1 MNTTRTFLEYVAE
14 DMLDKWGTDM
24 SRIVVVFPNKRA
36 ALFMNE
42 YLARMAGKPMW
53 SPAYTTISELFG
65 KHSDYAVGDSIKLVC
80 DLHKSFVKCTG
91 IDETLDHFYGWGQL
105 LLTDFDDID
114 KNMADA
120 DKIFCNLKDIHELDD
135 LSYLTEEQRD
145 LLKRFF
151 ANFSHDQETELKKRF
166 LSLWSHFGDIYH
178 DYNERLRSQGIGY
191 EGAIYR
197 DVATRKD
204 IEFEYDTYIFVG
216 FNLLQKVEQKLF
228 ANLKKAGKAHFYWD
242 FDTYY
247 MPHSNS
253 VHSNEAGK
261 YIAMYLEDFPNEL
274 DIRSADIYQ
283 NMRRPKN
290 ISFVMASTENIQAR
304 YASQWL
310 REDGRC
316 QAGRETA
323 VVMCDEAILPPIIQS
338 LPPEADKV
346 NITSGF
352 PLGMTPI
359 ASFVS
364 LLFDTY
370 TSGITGKG
378 TSYRAQYASKLLT
391 HAYTRYISEKAN
403 DVYATIKEQHL
414 VYPNQAILT
423 MNGEDQGL
431 ALLFKTIDPGN
442 IQLLHHV
449 ATIIKLIGV
458 NAKDT
463 EDAFLQESVFRMY
476 TIINRLEQLA
486 ANGDLNVDINTLR
499 RLIKQLISSATIPF
513 HGEPVVGIQIMG
525 VLETRNLD
533 FKHLLLLSC
542 NEGNMPKGV
551 NDSSFI
557 PYAIRKAHGLTTIDN
572 KVAIYS
578 YYFHRLLQRAED
590 ITIVYNN
597 TTDNGHTGEMSRFML
612 QMLVDGQQQ
621 IKHYNLLADNSP
633 IAHKPKS
640 INKEGSIKE
649 KLDSM
654 KSLSP
659 SAINR
664 YIKCQ
669 LLFFYQHVAN
679 IKEPDCEDDVVDNR
693 MFGNIF
699 HKAAQL
705 IYNDIISHNNGRIEK
720 ASIQKYLGTKGL
732 LENVVDRAFNEELF
746 KVKDTMRSPYYNG
759 LHLINRKVLIEYLRQ
774 LLHGDQRIAP
784 FDILALED
792 AVYTQI
798 AFETADNNVRKIR
811 IGGIID
817 RLDRVTDPHTGMST
831 IRVVDYKTG
840 VQATR
845 KIKEIEEIFSDANI
859 SQKHSD
865 YYLQAL
871 LYSLIVDNSTKYNR
885 QKGCVSPALL
895 FIKQAS
901 KEDYN
906 PVLEIDSKKIDN
918 VREYKEE
925 FEKCLKEVLQEIFNT
940 TLPFTPTSDN
950 TRCEK
955 CTYRRICR
963 VNSVES

>member
-14 DMLDKWGTDM
+14 DMLAKWGTDM

-42 YLARMAGKPMW
+42 YMARMAGKPMW

-65 KHSDYAVGDSIKLVC
+65 KHSEYVVGDSIKLVC

-135 LSYLTEEQRD
+135 LSYLTDEQRE

-178 DYNERLRSQGIGY
+178 DYNQRLRNQGIGY

-197 DVATRKD
+197 EVATRKD

-216 FNLLQKVEQKLF
+216 FNLLQKVEQELF

-247 MPHSNS
+247 MPRNNS
-253 VHSNEAGK
+253 AYTNAAGK

-274 DIRSADIYQ
+274 DVCSADIYQ
-283 NMRRPKN
+283 NMQRPKDV
-290 ISFVMASTENIQAR
+290 SFVMASTENIQAR

-310 REDGRC
+310 REEGRC
-316 QAGRETA
+316 LAGRKTA
-323 VVMCDEAILPPIIQS
+323 VVMCDEAILAPIIQS

-364 LLFDTY
+364 LLLDTY
-370 TSGITGKG
+370 TSGIAGKG
-378 TSYRAQYASKLLT
+378 TCYRAQYASKLLR
-391 HAYTRYISEKAN
+391 HAYTRYISDKAN

-414 VYPNQAILT
+414 VYPDQATLT

-431 ALLFKTIDPGN
+431 ALLFKTINIGN
-442 IQLLHHV
+442 VHLLHHV
-449 ATIIKLIGV
+449 ETIIKLIGV

-486 ANGDLNVDINTLR
+486 ANGDMDVDINTLR
-499 RLIKQLISSATIPF
+499 RLIKQLIAAATIPF

-557 PYAIRKAHGLTTIDN
+557 PYAIRKDHGLTTIDN

-612 QMLVDGQQQ
+612 QMMVDGQQK

-640 INKEGSIKE
+640 VSKAGSIKE
-649 KLDSM
+649 KLDGM

-664 YIKCQ
+664 YIKCP
-669 LLFFYQHVAN
+669 LMFFYQYVAS

-699 HKAAQL
+699 HKSAQL
-705 IYNDIISHNNGRIEK
+705 IYDDIRSHNNGRIEK
-720 ASIQKYLGTKGL
+720 ASIQKYLNTKGL
-732 LENVVDRAFNEELF
+732 LESIVDRAFNEELF
-746 KVKDTMRSPYYNG
+746 KVKNSMRSPYYNG

-774 LLHGDQRIAP
+774 LLHSDQRTAP
-784 FDILALED
+784 FEMLALED

-798 AFETADNNVRKIR
+798 AFETEDNNVRKIR

-817 RLDRVTDPHTGMST
+817 RLDRVTDARTGVST

-840 VQATR
+840 IQATR
-845 KIKEIEEIFSDANI
+845 KIKEIEEIFSDMNI

-865 YYLQAL
+865 YYLQAI
-871 LYSLIVDNSTKYNR
+871 LYSLIVDNSTKYNK
-885 QKGCVSPALL
+885 QKDCVSPALL
-895 FIKQAS
+895 FVKQAS
-901 KEDYN
+901 KENYD
-906 PVLEIDSKKIDN
+906 PVLEIDSQKIAN
-918 VREYKEE
+918 VREYKVE
-925 FEKCLKEVLQEIFNT
+925 FEQHLKEVLHDIFNT
-940 TLPFTPTSDN
+940 NLPFTPTTDN
-950 TRCEK
+950 TRCDK
-955 CTYRRICR
+955 CAYRRICK
-963 VNSVES
+963 V

>member
-1 MNTTRTFLEYVAE
+1 
-14 DMLDKWGTDM
+14 MLAKWGTDM

-42 YLARMAGKPMW
+42 YMARMAGKPMW

-65 KHSDYAVGDSIKLVC
+65 KHSEYVVGDSIKLVC

-135 LSYLTEEQRD
+135 LSYLTDEQRE

-178 DYNERLRSQGIGY
+178 DYNQRLRNQSIGY

-197 DVATRKD
+197 EVATRKD

-216 FNLLQKVEQKLF
+216 FNLLQKVEQELF

-247 MPHSNS
+247 MPRNNS
-253 VHSNEAGK
+253 AYTNAAGK

-274 DIRSADIYQ
+274 DVCSADIYQ
-283 NMRRPKN
+283 NMRRPKDV
-290 ISFVMASTENIQAR
+290 SFVMASTENIQAR

-310 REDGRC
+310 REEGRC
-316 QAGRETA
+316 LAGRKTA
-323 VVMCDEAILPPIIQS
+323 VVMCDEAILAPIIQS

-364 LLFDTY
+364 LLLDTY
-370 TSGITGKG
+370 TSGIAGKG
-378 TSYRAQYASKLLT
+378 TCYRAQYASKLLR
-391 HAYTRYISEKAN
+391 HAYTRYISDKAN

-414 VYPNQAILT
+414 VYPDQATLT

-431 ALLFKTIDPGN
+431 ALLFKTINIGN
-442 IQLLHHV
+442 VHLLHHV
-449 ATIIKLIGV
+449 ETIIKLIGV

-486 ANGDLNVDINTLR
+486 ANGDMDVDINTLR
-499 RLIKQLISSATIPF
+499 RLIKQLIAAATIPF

-612 QMLVDGQQQ
+612 QMMVDGQQK

-640 INKEGSIKE
+640 VSKAGSIKE
-649 KLDSM
+649 KLDGM

-659 SAINR
+659 SAINK
-664 YIKCQ
+664 YIKCP
-669 LLFFYQHVAN
+669 LMFFYQYVAS

-699 HKAAQL
+699 HKSAQL
-705 IYNDIISHNNGRIEK
+705 IYDDIMSHNNGRIEK
-720 ASIQKYLGTKGL
+720 SSIQKYLNTKGL
-732 LENVVDRAFNEELF
+732 LESIVDRAFNEELF
-746 KVKDTMRSPYYNG
+746 KVKNSMRSPYYNG

-774 LLHGDQRIAP
+774 LLHSDQRTAP
-784 FDILALED
+784 FEMLALED

-798 AFETADNNVRKIR
+798 AFETEDNNVRKIR

-817 RLDRVTDPHTGMST
+817 RLDRVTDARTGVST

-840 VQATR
+840 FQATR
-845 KIKEIEEIFSDANI
+845 KIKEIEEIFSDMNI

-865 YYLQAL
+865 YYLQAI
-871 LYSLIVDNSTKYNR
+871 LYSLIVDNSTKYNK
-885 QKGCVSPALL
+885 QKDCVSPALL
-895 FIKQAS
+895 FVKQAS
-901 KEDYN
+901 KENYD
-906 PVLEIDSKKIDN
+906 PVLEIDSQKIAN
-918 VREYKEE
+918 VREYKVE
-925 FEKCLKEVLQEIFNT
+925 FEQHLKEVLHDIFNT
-940 TLPFTPTSDN
+940 NLPFTPTTDN
-950 TRCEK
+950 TRCDK
-955 CTYRRICR
+955 CAYRRICK
-963 VNSVES
+963 V

>member
-1 MNTTRTFLEYVAE
+1 
-14 DMLDKWGTDM
+14 MLAKWGTDM

-42 YLARMAGKPMW
+42 YMARMAGKPMW

-65 KHSDYAVGDSIKLVC
+65 KHSEYVVGDSIKLVC

-135 LSYLTEEQRD
+135 LSYLTDEQRE

-178 DYNERLRSQGIGY
+178 DYNQRLRNQGIGY

-197 DVATRKD
+197 EVATRKD
-204 IEFEYDTYIFVG
+204 VEFEYDTYIFVG
-216 FNLLQKVEQKLF
+216 FNLLQKVEQELF

-247 MPHSNS
+247 MPRNNS
-253 VHSNEAGK
+253 AYTNAAGK

-274 DIRSADIYQ
+274 DVCSADIYQ
-283 NMRRPKN
+283 NMRRPKDV
-290 ISFVMASTENIQAR
+290 SFVMASTENIQAR

-310 REDGRC
+310 REEGRC
-316 QAGRETA
+316 LAGRKTA
-323 VVMCDEAILPPIIQS
+323 VVMCDEAILAPIIQS

-364 LLFDTY
+364 LLLDTY
-370 TSGITGKG
+370 TSGIAGKG
-378 TSYRAQYASKLLT
+378 TCYRAQYASKLLR
-391 HAYTRYISEKAN
+391 HAYTRYISDKAN

-414 VYPNQAILT
+414 VYPDQATLT

-431 ALLFKTIDPGN
+431 ALLFKTINIGN
-442 IQLLHHV
+442 VHLLHHV
-449 ATIIKLIGV
+449 ETIIKLIGV

-486 ANGDLNVDINTLR
+486 ANGDMDVDINTLR
-499 RLIKQLISSATIPF
+499 RLIKQLIAAATIPF

-612 QMLVDGQQQ
+612 QMMVDGQQK

-640 INKEGSIKE
+640 VSKAGSIKE
-649 KLDSM
+649 KLDGM

-664 YIKCQ
+664 YIKCP
-669 LLFFYQHVAN
+669 LMFFYQYVAS

-699 HKAAQL
+699 HKSAQL
-705 IYNDIISHNNGRIEK
+705 IYDDIMSHNNGRIEK
-720 ASIQKYLGTKGL
+720 SSIQKYLNTKGL
-732 LENVVDRAFNEELF
+732 LESIVDRAFNEELF
-746 KVKDTMRSPYYNG
+746 KVKNSMRSPYYNG

-774 LLHGDQRIAP
+774 LLHSDQRTAP
-784 FDILALED
+784 FEMLALED

-798 AFETADNNVRKIR
+798 AFETEDNNVRKIR

-817 RLDRVTDPHTGMST
+817 RLDRVTDARTGVST

-840 VQATR
+840 IQATR
-845 KIKEIEEIFSDANI
+845 KIKEIEEIFSDMNI

-865 YYLQAL
+865 YYLQAI
-871 LYSLIVDNSTKYNR
+871 LYSLIVDNSTKYNK
-885 QKGCVSPALL
+885 QKDCVSPALL
-895 FIKQAS
+895 FVKQAS
-901 KEDYN
+901 KENYD
-906 PVLEIDSKKIDN
+906 PVLEIDSQKIAN
-918 VREYKEE
+918 VREYKVE
-925 FEKCLKEVLQEIFNT
+925 FEQHLKEVLHDIFNT
-940 TLPFTPTSDN
+940 NLPFTPTTDN
-950 TRCEK
+950 TRCDK
-955 CTYRRICR
+955 CAYRRICK
-963 VNSVES
+963 V

>member
-1 MNTTRTFLEYVAE
+1 MRTTRTFLEHVAE
-14 DMLDKWGTDM
+14 DMISKWGTDM

-36 ALFMNE
+36 ALFLNE
-42 YLARMAGKPMW
+42 YLARIAGKPMW

-65 KHSDYAVGDSIKLVC
+65 KHSEFAVGDSIKLVC

-135 LSYLTEEQRD
+135 LSYLTEEQREM
-145 LLKRFF
+145 LKRFF
-151 ANFSHDQETELKKRF
+151 ANFSDDHETELKKRF

-178 DYNERLRSQGIGY
+178 DYNKRLRNQGVGY

-197 DVATRKD
+197 DVVTKQD
-204 IEFEYDTYIFVG
+204 IEFEYDTYIFIG
-216 FNLLQKVEQKLF
+216 FNLLQKVEQELF

-247 MPHSNS
+247 MPRNNS
-253 VHSNEAGK
+253 AYTNAAGK

-274 DIRSADIYQ
+274 DVCSADIYQ
-283 NMRRPKN
+283 NMRRPKDV
-290 ISFVMASTENIQAR
+290 SFVMASTENIQAR

-310 REDGRC
+310 REEGRC
-316 QAGRETA
+316 LAGRKTA
-323 VVMCDEAILPPIIQS
+323 VVMCDEAILAPIIQS

-364 LLFDTY
+364 LLLDTY
-370 TSGITGKG
+370 TSGIAGKG
-378 TSYRAQYASKLLT
+378 TCYRAQYASKLLR
-391 HAYTRYISEKAN
+391 HAYTRYISDKAN

-414 VYPNQAILT
+414 VYPDQATLT

-431 ALLFKTIDPGN
+431 ALLFKTINIGN
-442 IQLLHHV
+442 VHLLHHV
-449 ATIIKLIGV
+449 ETIIKLIGV

-486 ANGDLNVDINTLR
+486 ANGDMDVDINTLR
-499 RLIKQLISSATIPF
+499 RLIKQLIAAATIPF

-612 QMLVDGQQQ
+612 QMMVDGQQK

-640 INKEGSIKE
+640 VSKTGSIKE
-649 KLDSM
+649 KLDGM

-664 YIKCQ
+664 YIKCP
-669 LLFFYQHVAN
+669 LMFFYQYVAS

-699 HKAAQL
+699 HKSAQL
-705 IYNDIISHNNGRIEK
+705 IYDDIMSHNNGRIEK
-720 ASIQKYLGTKGL
+720 ASIQKYLNTKGL
-732 LENVVDRAFNEELF
+732 LESIVDRAFNEELF
-746 KVKDTMRSPYYNG
+746 KVKNSMRSPYYNG

-774 LLHGDQRIAP
+774 LLHSDQRTAP
-784 FDILALED
+784 FEMLALED

-798 AFETADNNVRKIR
+798 AFETEDNNVRKIR

-817 RLDRVTDPHTGMST
+817 RLDRVTDARTGVST

-840 VQATR
+840 IQATR
-845 KIKEIEEIFSDANI
+845 KIKEIEEIFSDMNI

-865 YYLQAL
+865 YYLQAI
-871 LYSLIVDNSTKYNR
+871 LYSLIVDNSTKYNK
-885 QKGCVSPALL
+885 QKDCVSPALL
-895 FIKQAS
+895 FVKQAS
-901 KEDYN
+901 KENYD
-906 PVLEIDSKKIDN
+906 PVLEIDSQKIAN
-918 VREYKEE
+918 VREYKVE
-925 FEKCLKEVLQEIFNT
+925 FEQHLKEVLHDIFNT
-940 TLPFTPTSDN
+940 NLPFTPTTDN
-950 TRCEK
+950 TRCDK
-955 CTYRRICR
+955 CAYRRICK
-963 VNSVES
+963 V

>member
-1 MNTTRTFLEYVAE
+1 
-14 DMLDKWGTDM
+14 MLAKWGTDM

-42 YLARMAGKPMW
+42 YMARMAGKPMW

-65 KHSDYAVGDSIKLVC
+65 KHSEYVVGDSIKLVC

-120 DKIFCNLKDIHELDD
+120 DKIFCNLKDIHDLDD
-135 LSYLTEEQRD
+135 LSYLTDEQRE

-178 DYNERLRSQGIGY
+178 DYNQRLRNQGIGY

-197 DVATRKD
+197 EVATRKD
-204 IEFEYDTYIFVG
+204 IELEYDTYIFVG
-216 FNLLQKVEQKLF
+216 FNLLQKVEQELF

-247 MPHSNS
+247 MPRNNS
-253 VHSNEAGK
+253 AYTNAAGK

-274 DIRSADIYQ
+274 DVCSADIYQ
-283 NMRRPKN
+283 NMRRPKDV
-290 ISFVMASTENIQAR
+290 SFVMASTENIQAR

-310 REDGRC
+310 REEGRC
-316 QAGRETA
+316 LAGRKTA
-323 VVMCDEAILPPIIQS
+323 VVMCDEAILAPIIQS

-364 LLFDTY
+364 LLLDTY
-370 TSGITGKG
+370 TSGIAGKG
-378 TSYRAQYASKLLT
+378 TCYRAQYASKLLR
-391 HAYTRYISEKAN
+391 HAYTRYISDKAN

-414 VYPNQAILT
+414 VYPDQATLT

-431 ALLFKTIDPGN
+431 ALLFKTINIGN
-442 IQLLHHV
+442 VHLLHHV
-449 ATIIKLIGV
+449 ETIIKLIGV

-486 ANGDLNVDINTLR
+486 ANGDMDVDINTLR
-499 RLIKQLISSATIPF
+499 RLIKQLIAAATIPF

-612 QMLVDGQQQ
+612 QMMVDGQQK

-640 INKEGSIKE
+640 VSKAGSIKE
-649 KLDSM
+649 KLDGM

-664 YIKCQ
+664 YIKCP
-669 LLFFYQHVAN
+669 LMFFYQYVAS

-699 HKAAQL
+699 HKSAQL
-705 IYNDIISHNNGRIEK
+705 IYDDIMSHNNGRIEK
-720 ASIQKYLGTKGL
+720 ASIQKYLNTKGL
-732 LENVVDRAFNEELF
+732 LESIVDRAFNEELF
-746 KVKDTMRSPYYNG
+746 KVKNSMRSPYYNG

-774 LLHGDQRIAP
+774 LLHSDQRTAP
-784 FDILALED
+784 FEMLALED

-798 AFETADNNVRKIR
+798 AFETEDNNVRKIR

-817 RLDRVTDPHTGMST
+817 RLDRVTDARTGVST

-840 VQATR
+840 IQATR
-845 KIKEIEEIFSDANI
+845 KIKEIEEIFSDMNI

-865 YYLQAL
+865 YYLQAI
-871 LYSLIVDNSTKYNR
+871 LYSLIVDNSTKYNK
-885 QKGCVSPALL
+885 QKDCVSPALL
-895 FIKQAS
+895 FVKQAS
-901 KEDYN
+901 KENYD
-906 PVLEIDSKKIDN
+906 PVLEIDSQKIAN
-918 VREYKEE
+918 VREYKVE
-925 FEKCLKEVLQEIFNT
+925 FEQHLKEVLHDIFNT
-940 TLPFTPTSDN
+940 NLPFTPTTDN
-950 TRCEK
+950 TRCDK
-955 CTYRRICR
+955 CAYRRICK
-963 VNSVES
+963 V

>member
-14 DMLDKWGTDM
+14 DMLAKWGTDM

-42 YLARMAGKPMW
+42 YMARMAGKPMW

-65 KHSDYAVGDSIKLVC
+65 KHSEYVVGDSIKLVC

-135 LSYLTEEQRD
+135 LSYLTDEQRE

-178 DYNERLRSQGIGY
+178 DYNQRLRNQGIGY

-197 DVATRKD
+197 EVATRKD

-216 FNLLQKVEQKLF
+216 FNLLQKVEQELF

-247 MPHSNS
+247 MPRNNS
-253 VHSNEAGK
+253 AYTNAAGK

-274 DIRSADIYQ
+274 DVCSADIYQ
-283 NMRRPKN
+283 NMRRPKDV
-290 ISFVMASTENIQAR
+290 SFVMASTENIQAR

-310 REDGRC
+310 REEGRC
-316 QAGRETA
+316 LAGRKTA
-323 VVMCDEAILPPIIQS
+323 VVMCDEAILAPILQS

-364 LLFDTY
+364 LLLDTY
-370 TSGITGKG
+370 TSGIAGKG
-378 TSYRAQYASKLLT
+378 TCYRAQYASKLLR
-391 HAYTRYISEKAN
+391 HAYTRYISDKAN

-414 VYPNQAILT
+414 VYPDHATLT

-431 ALLFKTIDPGN
+431 ALLFKTINIGN
-442 IQLLHHV
+442 VHLLHHV
-449 ATIIKLIGV
+449 ETIIKLIGV

-486 ANGDLNVDINTLR
+486 ANGDMDVDINTLR
-499 RLIKQLISSATIPF
+499 RLIKQLIAAATIPF

-612 QMLVDGQQQ
+612 QMMVDGQQK

-640 INKEGSIKE
+640 VSKAGSIKE
-649 KLDSM
+649 KLDGM

-664 YIKCQ
+664 YIKCP
-669 LLFFYQHVAN
+669 LMFFYQYVAS

-699 HKAAQL
+699 HKSAQL
-705 IYNDIISHNNGRIEK
+705 IYDDIMSHNNGRIEK
-720 ASIQKYLGTKGL
+720 ASIQKYLNTKGL
-732 LENVVDRAFNEELF
+732 LESIVDRAFNEELF
-746 KVKDTMRSPYYNG
+746 KVKNSMRSPYYNG

-774 LLHGDQRIAP
+774 LLHSDQRTAP
-784 FDILALED
+784 FEMLALED

-798 AFETADNNVRKIR
+798 AFETEDNNVRKIR

-817 RLDRVTDPHTGMST
+817 RLDRVTDARTGVST

-840 VQATR
+840 IQATR
-845 KIKEIEEIFSDANI
+845 KIKEIEEIFSDMNI

-865 YYLQAL
+865 YYLQAI
-871 LYSLIVDNSTKYNR
+871 LYSLIVDNSTKYNK
-885 QKGCVSPALL
+885 QKDCVSPALL
-895 FIKQAS
+895 FVKQAS
-901 KEDYN
+901 KENYD
-906 PVLEIDSKKIDN
+906 PVLEIDSQKIAN
-918 VREYKEE
+918 VREYKVE
-925 FEKCLKEVLQEIFNT
+925 FEQHLKEVLHDIFNT
-940 TLPFTPTSDN
+940 NLPFTPTTDN
-950 TRCEK
+950 TRCDK
-955 CTYRRICR
+955 CAYRRICK
-963 VNSVES
+963 V

>member
-14 DMLDKWGTDM
+14 DMLAKWGTDM

-42 YLARMAGKPMW
+42 YMARMAGKPMW

-65 KHSDYAVGDSIKLVC
+65 KHSEYVVGDSIKLVC

-135 LSYLTEEQRD
+135 LSYLTDEQRE

-178 DYNERLRSQGIGY
+178 DYNQRLRNQGIGY

-197 DVATRKD
+197 EVATRKD

-216 FNLLQKVEQKLF
+216 FNLLQKVEQELF

-247 MPHSNS
+247 MPRNNS
-253 VHSNEAGK
+253 AYTNAAGK

-274 DIRSADIYQ
+274 DVCSADIYQ
-283 NMRRPKN
+283 NMRRPKDV
-290 ISFVMASTENIQAR
+290 SFVMASTENIQAR

-310 REDGRC
+310 REEGRC
-316 QAGRETA
+316 LAGRKTA
-323 VVMCDEAILPPIIQS
+323 VVMCDEAILAPIIQS

-364 LLFDTY
+364 LLLDTY
-370 TSGITGKG
+370 TSGIAGKG
-378 TSYRAQYASKLLT
+378 TCYRAQYASKLLR
-391 HAYTRYISEKAN
+391 HAYTRYISDKAN

-414 VYPNQAILT
+414 VYPDHATLT

-431 ALLFKTIDPGN
+431 ALLFKTINIGN
-442 IQLLHHV
+442 VHLLHHV
-449 ATIIKLIGV
+449 ETIIKLIGV

-486 ANGDLNVDINTLR
+486 ANGDMDVDINTLR
-499 RLIKQLISSATIPF
+499 RLIKQLIAAATIPF

-612 QMLVDGQQQ
+612 QMIVDGQQK

-640 INKEGSIKE
+640 VSKAGSIKE
-649 KLDSM
+649 KLDGM

-664 YIKCQ
+664 YIKCP
-669 LLFFYQHVAN
+669 LMFFYQYVAS

-699 HKAAQL
+699 HKSAQL
-705 IYNDIISHNNGRIEK
+705 IYDEIMSHNNGRIEK
-720 ASIQKYLGTKGL
+720 ASIQKYLNTKGL
-732 LENVVDRAFNEELF
+732 LESIVDRAFNEELF
-746 KVKDTMRSPYYNG
+746 KVKNSMRSPYYNG

-774 LLHGDQRIAP
+774 LLHSDQRTAP
-784 FDILALED
+784 FEMLALED

-798 AFETADNNVRKIR
+798 AFETEDNNVRKIR

-817 RLDRVTDPHTGMST
+817 RLDRVTDARTGVST

-840 VQATR
+840 IQATR
-845 KIKEIEEIFSDANI
+845 KIKEIEEIFSDMNI

-865 YYLQAL
+865 YYLQAI
-871 LYSLIVDNSTKYNR
+871 LYSLIVDNSTKYNK
-885 QKGCVSPALL
+885 QKDCVSPALL
-895 FIKQAS
+895 FVKQAS
-901 KEDYN
+901 KENYD
-906 PVLEIDSKKIDN
+906 PVLEIDSQKIAN
-918 VREYKEE
+918 VREYKVE
-925 FEKCLKEVLQEIFNT
+925 FEQHLKEVLHDIFNT
-940 TLPFTPTSDN
+940 NLPFTPTTDN
-950 TRCEK
+950 TRCDK
-955 CTYRRICR
+955 CAYRRICK
-963 VNSVES
+963 V

>member
-1 MNTTRTFLEYVAE
+1 
-14 DMLDKWGTDM
+14 MLAKWGTDM

-42 YLARMAGKPMW
+42 YMARMAGKPMW

-65 KHSDYAVGDSIKLVC
+65 KHSEYVVGDSIKLVC

-135 LSYLTEEQRD
+135 LSYLTDEQRE

-178 DYNERLRSQGIGY
+178 DYNQRLRNQGIGY

-197 DVATRKD
+197 EVATRKD

-216 FNLLQKVEQKLF
+216 FNLLQKVEQELF

-247 MPHSNS
+247 MPRNNS
-253 VHSNEAGK
+253 AYTNAAGK

-274 DIRSADIYQ
+274 DVCSADIYQ
-283 NMRRPKN
+283 NMRRPKDV
-290 ISFVMASTENIQAR
+290 SFVMASTENIQAR

-310 REDGRC
+310 REEGRC
-316 QAGRETA
+316 LAGRKTA
-323 VVMCDEAILPPIIQS
+323 VVMCDEAILAPIIQS

-364 LLFDTY
+364 LLLDTY
-370 TSGITGKG
+370 TSGIAGKG
-378 TSYRAQYASKLLT
+378 TCYRAQYASKLLR
-391 HAYTRYISEKAN
+391 HAYTRYISDKAN

-414 VYPNQAILT
+414 VYPDHATLT

-431 ALLFKTIDPGN
+431 ALLFKTINIGN
-442 IQLLHHV
+442 VHLLHHV
-449 ATIIKLIGV
+449 ETIIKLIGV

-486 ANGDLNVDINTLR
+486 ANGDMDVDINTLR
-499 RLIKQLISSATIPF
+499 RLIKQLIAAATIPF

-612 QMLVDGQQQ
+612 QMMVDGQQK

-640 INKEGSIKE
+640 VSKTGSIKE
-649 KLDSM
+649 KLDGM

-664 YIKCQ
+664 YIKCP
-669 LLFFYQHVAN
+669 LMLFYQYVAS

-699 HKAAQL
+699 HKSAQL
-705 IYNDIISHNNGRIEK
+705 IYDDIMSHNNGRIEK
-720 ASIQKYLGTKGL
+720 ASIQKYLNTKGL
-732 LENVVDRAFNEELF
+732 LESIVDRAFNEELF
-746 KVKDTMRSPYYNG
+746 KVKNSMRSPYYNG

-774 LLHGDQRIAP
+774 LLHSDQRTAP
-784 FDILALED
+784 FDMLALED

-798 AFETADNNVRKIR
+798 AFETEDNNVRKIR

-817 RLDRVTDPHTGMST
+817 RLDRVTDARTGVST

-840 VQATR
+840 IQATR
-845 KIKEIEEIFSDANI
+845 KIKEIEEIFSDMNI

-865 YYLQAL
+865 YYLQAI
-871 LYSLIVDNSTKYNR
+871 LYSLIVDNSTKYNK
-885 QKGCVSPALL
+885 QKDCVSPALL
-895 FIKQAS
+895 FVKQAS
-901 KEDYN
+901 KENYD
-906 PVLEIDSKKIDN
+906 PVLEIDSQKIAN
-918 VREYKEE
+918 VREYKVE
-925 FEKCLKEVLQEIFNT
+925 FEQHLKEVLHDIFNT
-940 TLPFTPTSDN
+940 NLPFTPTTDN
-950 TRCEK
+950 TRCDK
-955 CTYRRICR
+955 CAYRRICK
-963 VNSVES
+963 V

>member
-14 DMLDKWGTDM
+14 DMLAKWGTDM

-42 YLARMAGKPMW
+42 YMARMAGKPMW

-65 KHSDYAVGDSIKLVC
+65 KHSEYVVGDSIKLVC

-135 LSYLTEEQRD
+135 LSYLTDEQRE

-178 DYNERLRSQGIGY
+178 DYNQRLRNQGIGY

-197 DVATRKD
+197 EVATRKD

-216 FNLLQKVEQKLF
+216 FNLLQKVEQELF

-247 MPHSNS
+247 MPRNNS
-253 VHSNEAGK
+253 AYTNAAGK

-274 DIRSADIYQ
+274 DVCSADIYQ
-283 NMRRPKN
+283 NMRRPKDV
-290 ISFVMASTENIQAR
+290 SFVMASTENIQAR

-310 REDGRC
+310 REEGRC
-316 QAGRETA
+316 LAGRKTA
-323 VVMCDEAILPPIIQS
+323 VVMCDEAILAPIIQS

-364 LLFDTY
+364 LLLDTY
-370 TSGITGKG
+370 TSGIAGKG
-378 TSYRAQYASKLLT
+378 TCYRAQYASKLLR
-391 HAYTRYISEKAN
+391 HAYTRYISDKAN

-414 VYPNQAILT
+414 VYPDQATLT

-431 ALLFKTIDPGN
+431 ALLFKTINIGN
-442 IQLLHHV
+442 VHLLHHV
-449 ATIIKLIGV
+449 ETIIKLIGV

-486 ANGDLNVDINTLR
+486 ANGDMDVDINTLR
-499 RLIKQLISSATIPF
+499 RLIKQLIAAATIPF

-612 QMLVDGQQQ
+612 QMMVDGQQK

-640 INKEGSIKE
+640 VSKTGSIKE
-649 KLDSM
+649 KLDGM

-664 YIKCQ
+664 YIKCP
-669 LLFFYQHVAN
+669 LMFFYQYVAS

-699 HKAAQL
+699 HKSAQL
-705 IYNDIISHNNGRIEK
+705 IYDDIMSHNNGRIEK
-720 ASIQKYLGTKGL
+720 ASIQKYLNTKGL
-732 LENVVDRAFNEELF
+732 LESIVDRAFNEELF
-746 KVKDTMRSPYYNG
+746 KVKNSMRSPYYNG

-774 LLHGDQRIAP
+774 LLHSDQRTAP
-784 FDILALED
+784 FEMLALED

-798 AFETADNNVRKIR
+798 AFETEDNNVRKIR

-817 RLDRVTDPHTGMST
+817 RLDRVTDVRTGVST

-840 VQATR
+840 IQATR
-845 KIKEIEEIFSDANI
+845 KIKEIEEIFSDMNI

-865 YYLQAL
+865 YYLQAI
-871 LYSLIVDNSTKYNR
+871 LYSLIVDNSTKYNK
-885 QKGCVSPALL
+885 QKDCVSPALL
-895 FIKQAS
+895 FVKQAS
-901 KEDYN
+901 KENYD
-906 PVLEIDSKKIDN
+906 PVLEIDSQKIAN
-918 VREYKEE
+918 VREYKVE
-925 FEKCLKEVLQEIFNT
+925 FEQHLKEVLHDIFNT
-940 TLPFTPTSDN
+940 NLPFTPTTDN
-950 TRCEK
+950 TRCDK
-955 CTYRRICR
+955 CAYRRICK
-963 VNSVES
+963 V

>member
-1 MNTTRTFLEYVAE
+1 
-14 DMLDKWGTDM
+14 MLAKWGTDM

-42 YLARMAGKPMW
+42 YMARMAGKPMW

-65 KHSDYAVGDSIKLVC
+65 KHSEYVVGDSIKLVC

-135 LSYLTEEQRD
+135 LSYLTDEQRE

-178 DYNERLRSQGIGY
+178 DYNQRLRNQGIGY

-197 DVATRKD
+197 EVATRKD

-216 FNLLQKVEQKLF
+216 FNLLQKVEQELF

-247 MPHSNS
+247 MPRNNS
-253 VHSNEAGK
+253 AYTNAAGK

-274 DIRSADIYQ
+274 DVCSADIYQ
-283 NMRRPKN
+283 NMRRPKDV
-290 ISFVMASTENIQAR
+290 SFVMASTENIQAR

-310 REDGRC
+310 REEGRC
-316 QAGRETA
+316 LAGRKTA
-323 VVMCDEAILPPIIQS
+323 VVMCDEAILAPIIQS

-364 LLFDTY
+364 LLLDTY
-370 TSGITGKG
+370 TSGIADKG
-378 TSYRAQYASKLLT
+378 TCYRAQYASKLLR
-391 HAYTRYISEKAN
+391 HAYTRYISDKAN

-414 VYPNQAILT
+414 VYPDQATLT

-431 ALLFKTIDPGN
+431 ALLFKTINIGN
-442 IQLLHHV
+442 VHLLHHV
-449 ATIIKLIGV
+449 ETIIKLIGV

-486 ANGDLNVDINTLR
+486 ANGDMDVDINTLR
-499 RLIKQLISSATIPF
+499 RLIKQLIAAATIPF

-612 QMLVDGQQQ
+612 QMMVDGQQK

-640 INKEGSIKE
+640 VSKTGSIKE
-649 KLDSM
+649 KLDGM

-664 YIKCQ
+664 YIKCP
-669 LLFFYQHVAN
+669 LMFFYQYVAS

-699 HKAAQL
+699 HKSAQL
-705 IYNDIISHNNGRIEK
+705 IYDDIMSHNNGRIEK
-720 ASIQKYLGTKGL
+720 ASIQKYLNTKGL
-732 LENVVDRAFNEELF
+732 LESIVDRAFNEELF
-746 KVKDTMRSPYYNG
+746 KVKNSMRSPYYNG

-774 LLHGDQRIAP
+774 LLHSDQRTAP
-784 FDILALED
+784 FEMLALED

-798 AFETADNNVRKIR
+798 AFETEDNNVRKIR

-817 RLDRVTDPHTGMST
+817 RLDRVTDARTGVST

-840 VQATR
+840 IQATR
-845 KIKEIEEIFSDANI
+845 KIKEIEEIFSDMNI

-865 YYLQAL
+865 YYLQAI
-871 LYSLIVDNSTKYNR
+871 LYSLIVDNSTKYNK
-885 QKGCVSPALL
+885 QKDCVSPALL
-895 FIKQAS
+895 FVKQAS
-901 KEDYN
+901 KENYD
-906 PVLEIDSKKIDN
+906 PVLEIDSQKIAN
-918 VREYKEE
+918 VREYKVE
-925 FEKCLKEVLQEIFNT
+925 FEQHLKEVLHDIFNT
-940 TLPFTPTSDN
+940 NLPFTPTTDN
-950 TRCEK
+950 TRCDK
-955 CTYRRICR
+955 CAYRRICK
-963 VNSVES
+963 V

>member
-14 DMLDKWGTDM
+14 DMLAKWGTDM

-42 YLARMAGKPMW
+42 YMARMAGKPMW

-65 KHSDYAVGDSIKLVC
+65 KHSEYVVGDSIKLVC

-135 LSYLTEEQRD
+135 LSYLTDEQRE

-178 DYNERLRSQGIGY
+178 DYNQRLRNQGIGY

-197 DVATRKD
+197 EVATRKD

-216 FNLLQKVEQKLF
+216 FNLLQKVEQELF

-247 MPHSNS
+247 MPRNNS
-253 VHSNEAGK
+253 AYTNAAGK

-274 DIRSADIYQ
+274 DVCSADIYQ
-283 NMRRPKN
+283 NMRRPKDV
-290 ISFVMASTENIQAR
+290 SFVMASTENIQAR

-310 REDGRC
+310 REEGRC
-316 QAGRETA
+316 LAGRKTA
-323 VVMCDEAILPPIIQS
+323 VVMCDEAILAPIIQS

-364 LLFDTY
+364 LLLDTY
-370 TSGITGKG
+370 TSGIAGKG
-378 TSYRAQYASKLLT
+378 TCYRAQYASKLLR
-391 HAYTRYISEKAN
+391 HAYTRYISDKAN

-414 VYPNQAILT
+414 VYPDQATLT

-431 ALLFKTIDPGN
+431 ALLFKTINIGN
-442 IQLLHHV
+442 VHLLHHV
-449 ATIIKLIGV
+449 ETIIKLIGV

-486 ANGDLNVDINTLR
+486 ANGDMDVDINTLR
-499 RLIKQLISSATIPF
+499 RLIKQLIAAATIPF

-612 QMLVDGQQQ
+612 QMMVDGQQK

-640 INKEGSIKE
+640 VSKAGSIKE
-649 KLDSM
+649 KLDGM

-664 YIKCQ
+664 YIKCP
-669 LLFFYQHVAN
+669 LMFFYQYVAS

-699 HKAAQL
+699 HKSAQL
-705 IYNDIISHNNGRIEK
+705 IYDDIMSHNNGRIEK
-720 ASIQKYLGTKGL
+720 SSIQKYLNTKGL
-732 LENVVDRAFNEELF
+732 LESIVDRAFNEELF
-746 KVKDTMRSPYYNG
+746 KVKNSMRSPYYNG

-774 LLHGDQRIAP
+774 LLHSDQRTAP
-784 FDILALED
+784 FEMLALED

-798 AFETADNNVRKIR
+798 AFETEDNNVRKIR

-817 RLDRVTDPHTGMST
+817 RLDRVTDARTGVST

-840 VQATR
+840 IQATR
-845 KIKEIEEIFSDANI
+845 KIKEIEEIFSDMNI

-865 YYLQAL
+865 YYLQAI
-871 LYSLIVDNSTKYNR
+871 LYSLIVDNSTKYNK
-885 QKGCVSPALL
+885 QKDCVSPALL
-895 FIKQAS
+895 FVKQAS
-901 KEDYN
+901 KENYD
-906 PVLEIDSKKIDN
+906 PVLEIDSQKIAN
-918 VREYKEE
+918 VREYKVE
-925 FEKCLKEVLQEIFNT
+925 FEQHLKEVLHDIFNT
-940 TLPFTPTSDN
+940 NLPFTPTTDN
-950 TRCEK
+950 TRCDK
-955 CTYRRICR
+955 CAYRRICK
-963 VNSVES
+963 V

>member
-14 DMLDKWGTDM
+14 DMLAKWGTDM

-42 YLARMAGKPMW
+42 YMARMAGKPMW

-65 KHSDYAVGDSIKLVC
+65 KHSEYVVGDSIKLVC

-135 LSYLTEEQRD
+135 LSYLTDEQRE

-178 DYNERLRSQGIGY
+178 DYNQRLRNQGIGY

-197 DVATRKD
+197 EVATRKD
-204 IEFEYDTYIFVG
+204 VEFEYDTYIFVG
-216 FNLLQKVEQKLF
+216 FNLLQKVEQELF

-247 MPHSNS
+247 MPRNNS
-253 VHSNEAGK
+253 AYTNAAGK

-274 DIRSADIYQ
+274 DVCSADIYQ
-283 NMRRPKN
+283 NMRRPKDV
-290 ISFVMASTENIQAR
+290 SFVMASTENIQAR

-310 REDGRC
+310 REEGRC
-316 QAGRETA
+316 LAGRKTA
-323 VVMCDEAILPPIIQS
+323 VVMCDEAILAPIIQS

-364 LLFDTY
+364 LLLDTY
-370 TSGITGKG
+370 TSGIAGKG
-378 TSYRAQYASKLLT
+378 TCYRAQYASKLLR
-391 HAYTRYISEKAN
+391 HAYTRYISDKAN

-414 VYPNQAILT
+414 VYPDQATLT

-431 ALLFKTIDPGN
+431 ALLFKTINIGN
-442 IQLLHHV
+442 VHLLHHV
-449 ATIIKLIGV
+449 ETIIKLIGV

-486 ANGDLNVDINTLR
+486 ANGDMDVDINTLR
-499 RLIKQLISSATIPF
+499 RLIKQLIAAATIPF

-612 QMLVDGQQQ
+612 QMMVDGQQK

-640 INKEGSIKE
+640 VSKAGSIKE
-649 KLDSM
+649 KLDGM

-664 YIKCQ
+664 YIKCP
-669 LLFFYQHVAN
+669 LMFFYQYVAS

-699 HKAAQL
+699 HKSAQL
-705 IYNDIISHNNGRIEK
+705 IYDDIMSHNNGRIEK
-720 ASIQKYLGTKGL
+720 ASIQKYLNTKGL
-732 LENVVDRAFNEELF
+732 LESIVDRAFNEELF
-746 KVKDTMRSPYYNG
+746 KVKNSMRSPYYNG

-774 LLHGDQRIAP
+774 LLHSDQRTAP
-784 FDILALED
+784 FEMLALED

-798 AFETADNNVRKIR
+798 AFETEDNNVRKIR

-817 RLDRVTDPHTGMST
+817 RLDRVTDARTGVST

-840 VQATR
+840 IQATR
-845 KIKEIEEIFSDANI
+845 KIKEIEEIFSDMNI

-865 YYLQAL
+865 YYLQAI
-871 LYSLIVDNSTKYNR
+871 LYSLIVDNSTKYNK
-885 QKGCVSPALL
+885 QKDCVSPALL
-895 FIKQAS
+895 FVKQAS
-901 KEDYN
+901 KENYD
-906 PVLEIDSKKIDN
+906 PVLEIDSQKIAN
-918 VREYKEE
+918 VREYKVE
-925 FEKCLKEVLQEIFNT
+925 FEQHLKEVLHDIFNT
-940 TLPFTPTSDN
+940 NLPFTPTTDN
-950 TRCEK
+950 TRCDK
-955 CTYRRICR
+955 CAYRRICK
-963 VNSVES
+963 V

>member
-1 MNTTRTFLEYVAE
+1 
-14 DMLDKWGTDM
+14 MLAKWGTDM

-42 YLARMAGKPMW
+42 YMARMAGKPMW

-65 KHSDYAVGDSIKLVC
+65 KHSEYVVGDSIKLVC

-135 LSYLTEEQRD
+135 LSYLTDEQRE

-178 DYNERLRSQGIGY
+178 DYNQRLRNQGIGY

-197 DVATRKD
+197 EVATRKD
-204 IEFEYDTYIFVG
+204 IELEYDTYIFVG
-216 FNLLQKVEQKLF
+216 FNLLQKVEQELF

-247 MPHSNS
+247 MPRNNS
-253 VHSNEAGK
+253 AYTNAAGK

-274 DIRSADIYQ
+274 DVCSADIYQ
-283 NMRRPKN
+283 NMRRPKDV
-290 ISFVMASTENIQAR
+290 SFVMASTENIQAR

-310 REDGRC
+310 REEGRC
-316 QAGRETA
+316 LAGRKTA
-323 VVMCDEAILPPIIQS
+323 VVMCDEAILAPIIQS

-364 LLFDTY
+364 LLLDTY
-370 TSGITGKG
+370 TSGIAGKG
-378 TSYRAQYASKLLT
+378 TCYRAQYASKLLR
-391 HAYTRYISEKAN
+391 HAYTRYISDKAN

-414 VYPNQAILT
+414 VYPDQATLT

-431 ALLFKTIDPGN
+431 ALLFKTINIGN
-442 IQLLHHV
+442 VHLLHHV
-449 ATIIKLIGV
+449 ETIIKLIGV

-486 ANGDLNVDINTLR
+486 ANGDMDVDINTLR
-499 RLIKQLISSATIPF
+499 RLIKQLIAAATIPF

-612 QMLVDGQQQ
+612 QMMVDGQQK

-640 INKEGSIKE
+640 VRKAGSIKE
-649 KLDSM
+649 KLDGM

-664 YIKCQ
+664 YIKCP
-669 LLFFYQHVAN
+669 LMFFYQYVAS

-699 HKAAQL
+699 HKSAQL
-705 IYNDIISHNNGRIEK
+705 IYDDIMSHNNGRIEK
-720 ASIQKYLGTKGL
+720 ASIQKYLNTKGL
-732 LENVVDRAFNEELF
+732 LESIVDRAFNEELF
-746 KVKDTMRSPYYNG
+746 KVKNSMRSPYYNG

-774 LLHGDQRIAP
+774 LLHSDQRTAP
-784 FDILALED
+784 FEMLALED

-798 AFETADNNVRKIR
+798 AFETEDNNVRKIR

-817 RLDRVTDPHTGMST
+817 RLDRVTDARTGVST

-840 VQATR
+840 IQATR
-845 KIKEIEEIFSDANI
+845 KIKEIEEIFSDMNI

-865 YYLQAL
+865 YYLQAI
-871 LYSLIVDNSTKYNR
+871 LYSLIVDNSTKYNK
-885 QKGCVSPALL
+885 QKDCVSPALL
-895 FIKQAS
+895 FVKQAS
-901 KEDYN
+901 KENYD
-906 PVLEIDSKKIDN
+906 PVLEIDSQKIAN
-918 VREYKEE
+918 VREYKVE
-925 FEKCLKEVLQEIFNT
+925 FEQHLKEVLHDIFNT
-940 TLPFTPTSDN
+940 NLPFTPTTDN
-950 TRCEK
+950 TRCDK
-955 CTYRRICR
+955 CAYRRICK
-963 VNSVES
+963 V

>member
-14 DMLDKWGTDM
+14 DMLAKWGTDM

-42 YLARMAGKPMW
+42 YMARMAGKPMW

-65 KHSDYAVGDSIKLVC
+65 KHSEYVVGDSIKLVC

-135 LSYLTEEQRD
+135 LSYLTDEQRE

-178 DYNERLRSQGIGY
+178 DYNQRLRNQGIGY

-197 DVATRKD
+197 EVATRKD

-216 FNLLQKVEQKLF
+216 FNLLQKVEQELF

-247 MPHSNS
+247 MPRNNS
-253 VHSNEAGK
+253 AYTNAAGK

-274 DIRSADIYQ
+274 DVCSADIYQ
-283 NMRRPKN
+283 NMRRPKDV
-290 ISFVMASTENIQAR
+290 SFVMASTENIQAR

-310 REDGRC
+310 REEGRC
-316 QAGRETA
+316 LAGRKTA
-323 VVMCDEAILPPIIQS
+323 VVMCDEAILAPIIQS

-364 LLFDTY
+364 LLLDTY
-370 TSGITGKG
+370 TSGIAGKG
-378 TSYRAQYASKLLT
+378 TCYRAQYASKLLR
-391 HAYTRYISEKAN
+391 HAYTRYISDKAN

-414 VYPNQAILT
+414 VYPDHATLT
-423 MNGEDQGL
+423 MNGEDKGL
-431 ALLFKTIDPGN
+431 ALLFKTINIGN
-442 IQLLHHV
+442 VHLLHHV
-449 ATIIKLIGV
+449 ETIIKLIGV

-486 ANGDLNVDINTLR
+486 ANGDMDVDINTLR
-499 RLIKQLISSATIPF
+499 RLIKQLIAAATIPF

-612 QMLVDGQQQ
+612 QMMVDGQQK

-640 INKEGSIKE
+640 VSKTGSIKE
-649 KLDSM
+649 KLDGM

-664 YIKCQ
+664 YIKCP
-669 LLFFYQHVAN
+669 LMFFYQYVAS

-693 MFGNIF
+693 MFGTIF
-699 HKAAQL
+699 HKSAQL
-705 IYNDIISHNNGRIEK
+705 IYDDIMSHNNGRIEK
-720 ASIQKYLGTKGL
+720 ASIQKYLNTKGL
-732 LENVVDRAFNEELF
+732 LESIVDRAFNEELF
-746 KVKDTMRSPYYNG
+746 KVKNSMRSPYYNG

-774 LLHGDQRIAP
+774 LLHSDQRTAP
-784 FDILALED
+784 FEMLALEY

-798 AFETADNNVRKIR
+798 AFETEDNNVRKIR

-817 RLDRVTDPHTGMST
+817 RLDRVTDARTGVST

-840 VQATR
+840 IQATR
-845 KIKEIEEIFSDANI
+845 KIKEIEEIFSDMNI

-865 YYLQAL
+865 YYLQAI
-871 LYSLIVDNSTKYNR
+871 LYSLIVDNSTKYNK
-885 QKGCVSPALL
+885 QKDCVSPALL
-895 FIKQAS
+895 FVKQAS
-901 KEDYN
+901 KENYD
-906 PVLEIDSKKIDN
+906 PVLEIDSQKIAN
-918 VREYKEE
+918 VREYKVE
-925 FEKCLKEVLQEIFNT
+925 FEQHLKEVLHDIFNT
-940 TLPFTPTSDN
+940 NLPFTPTTDN
-950 TRCEK
+950 TRCDK
-955 CTYRRICR
+955 CAYRRICK
-963 VNSVES
+963 V

>member
-14 DMLDKWGTDM
+14 DMLAKWGTDM

-42 YLARMAGKPMW
+42 YMARMAGKPMW

-65 KHSDYAVGDSIKLVC
+65 KHSEYVVGDSIKLVC

-135 LSYLTEEQRD
+135 LSYLTDEQRE

-178 DYNERLRSQGIGY
+178 DYNQRLRNQGIGY

-197 DVATRKD
+197 EVATRKD

-216 FNLLQKVEQKLF
+216 FNLLQKVEQELF

-247 MPHSNS
+247 MPRNNS
-253 VHSNEAGK
+253 AYTNAAGK

-274 DIRSADIYQ
+274 DVCSADIYQ
-283 NMRRPKN
+283 NMRRPKDV
-290 ISFVMASTENIQAR
+290 SFVMASTENIQAR

-310 REDGRC
+310 REEGRC
-316 QAGRETA
+316 LAGRKTA
-323 VVMCDEAILPPIIQS
+323 VVMCDEAILAPIIQS

-364 LLFDTY
+364 LLLDTY
-370 TSGITGKG
+370 TSGIAGKG
-378 TSYRAQYASKLLT
+378 TSYRAQYASKLLR
-391 HAYTRYISEKAN
+391 HAYTRYISDKAN

-414 VYPNQAILT
+414 VYPDQATLT

-431 ALLFKTIDPGN
+431 ALLFKTINIGN
-442 IQLLHHV
+442 VHLLHHV
-449 ATIIKLIGV
+449 ETIIKLIGV

-486 ANGDLNVDINTLR
+486 ANGDMDVDINTLR
-499 RLIKQLISSATIPF
+499 RLIKQLIAAATIPF

-612 QMLVDGQQQ
+612 QMMVDGQQK

-640 INKEGSIKE
+640 VSKAGSIKE
-649 KLDSM
+649 KLDGM

-664 YIKCQ
+664 YIKCP
-669 LLFFYQHVAN
+669 LMFFYQYVAS

-699 HKAAQL
+699 HKSAQL
-705 IYNDIISHNNGRIEK
+705 IYDDIMSHNNGRIEK
-720 ASIQKYLGTKGL
+720 ASIQKYLNTKGL
-732 LENVVDRAFNEELF
+732 LESIVDRAFNEELF
-746 KVKDTMRSPYYNG
+746 KVKNSMRSPYYNG

-774 LLHGDQRIAP
+774 LLHSDQRTAP
-784 FDILALED
+784 FEMLALED

-798 AFETADNNVRKIR
+798 AFETEDNNVRKIR

-817 RLDRVTDPHTGMST
+817 RLDRVTDARTGVST

-840 VQATR
+840 IQATR
-845 KIKEIEEIFSDANI
+845 KIKEIEEIFSDMNI

-865 YYLQAL
+865 YYLQAI
-871 LYSLIVDNSTKYNR
+871 LYSLIVDNSTKYNK
-885 QKGCVSPALL
+885 QKDCVSPALL
-895 FIKQAS
+895 FVKQAS
-901 KEDYN
+901 KENYD
-906 PVLEIDSKKIDN
+906 PVLEIDSQKIAN
-918 VREYKEE
+918 VREYKVE
-925 FEKCLKEVLQEIFNT
+925 FEQHLKEVLHDIFNT
-940 TLPFTPTSDN
+940 NLPFTPTTDN
-950 TRCEK
+950 TRCDK
-955 CTYRRICR
+955 CAYRRICK
-963 VNSVES
+963 V

>member
-1 MNTTRTFLEYVAE
+1 
-14 DMLDKWGTDM
+14 MLAKWGTDM

-42 YLARMAGKPMW
+42 YMARMAGKPMW

-65 KHSDYAVGDSIKLVC
+65 KHSEYVVGDSIKLVC

-135 LSYLTEEQRD
+135 LSYLTDEQRE

-178 DYNERLRSQGIGY
+178 DYNQRLRNQGIGY

-197 DVATRKD
+197 EVATRKD

-216 FNLLQKVEQKLF
+216 FNLLQKVEQELF

-247 MPHSNS
+247 MPRNNS
-253 VHSNEAGK
+253 AYTNAAGK

-274 DIRSADIYQ
+274 DVCSADIYQ
-283 NMRRPKN
+283 NMRRPKDV
-290 ISFVMASTENIQAR
+290 SFVMASTENIQAR

-310 REDGRC
+310 REEGRC
-316 QAGRETA
+316 LAGRKTA
-323 VVMCDEAILPPIIQS
+323 VVMCDEAILAPIIQS

-364 LLFDTY
+364 LLLDTY
-370 TSGITGKG
+370 TSGIAGKG
-378 TSYRAQYASKLLT
+378 TCYRAQYASKLLR
-391 HAYTRYISEKAN
+391 HAYTRYISDKAN

-414 VYPNQAILT
+414 VYPDHATLT
-423 MNGEDQGL
+423 MNGEDKGL
-431 ALLFKTIDPGN
+431 ALLFKTINIGN
-442 IQLLHHV
+442 VHLLHHV
-449 ATIIKLIGV
+449 ETIIKLIGV

-486 ANGDLNVDINTLR
+486 ANGDMDVDINTLR
-499 RLIKQLISSATIPF
+499 RLIKQLIAAATIPF

-612 QMLVDGQQQ
+612 QMMVDGQQK

-640 INKEGSIKE
+640 VSKAGSIKE
-649 KLDSM
+649 KLDGM

-664 YIKCQ
+664 YIKCP
-669 LLFFYQHVAN
+669 LMFFYQYVAS

-699 HKAAQL
+699 HKSAQL
-705 IYNDIISHNNGRIEK
+705 IYDDIMSHNNGRIEK
-720 ASIQKYLGTKGL
+720 ASIQKYLNTKGL
-732 LENVVDRAFNEELF
+732 LESIVDRAFNEELF
-746 KVKDTMRSPYYNG
+746 KVKNSMRSPYYNG

-774 LLHGDQRIAP
+774 LLHSDQRTAP
-784 FDILALED
+784 FEMLALED

-798 AFETADNNVRKIR
+798 AFETEDNNVRKIR

-817 RLDRVTDPHTGMST
+817 RLDRVTDARTGVST

-840 VQATR
+840 IQATR
-845 KIKEIEEIFSDANI
+845 KIKEIEEIFSDMNI

-865 YYLQAL
+865 YYLQAI
-871 LYSLIVDNSTKYNR
+871 LYSLIVDNSTKYNK
-885 QKGCVSPALL
+885 QKDCVSPALL
-895 FIKQAS
+895 FVKQAS
-901 KEDYN
+901 KENYD
-906 PVLEIDSKKIDN
+906 PVLEIDSQKIAN
-918 VREYKEE
+918 VREYKVE
-925 FEKCLKEVLQEIFNT
+925 FEQHLKEVLHDIFNT
-940 TLPFTPTSDN
+940 NLPFTPTTDN
-950 TRCEK
+950 TRCDK
-955 CTYRRICR
+955 CAYRRICK
-963 VNSVES
+963 V

>member
-14 DMLDKWGTDM
+14 DMLAKWGTDM

-42 YLARMAGKPMW
+42 YMARMAGKPMW

-65 KHSDYAVGDSIKLVC
+65 KHSEYVVGDSIKLVC

-135 LSYLTEEQRD
+135 LSYLTDEQRE

-178 DYNERLRSQGIGY
+178 DYNQRLRNQGIGY

-197 DVATRKD
+197 EVATRKD
-204 IEFEYDTYIFVG
+204 IELEYDTYIFVG
-216 FNLLQKVEQKLF
+216 FNLLQKVEQELF

-247 MPHSNS
+247 MPRNNS
-253 VHSNEAGK
+253 AYTNAAGK

-274 DIRSADIYQ
+274 DVCSADIYQ
-283 NMRRPKN
+283 NMRRPKDV
-290 ISFVMASTENIQAR
+290 SFVMASTENIQAR

-310 REDGRC
+310 REEGRC
-316 QAGRETA
+316 LAGRKTA
-323 VVMCDEAILPPIIQS
+323 VVMCDEAILAPIIQS

-364 LLFDTY
+364 LLLDTY
-370 TSGITGKG
+370 TSGIAGKG
-378 TSYRAQYASKLLT
+378 TCYRAQYASKLLR
-391 HAYTRYISEKAN
+391 HAYTRYISDKAN

-414 VYPNQAILT
+414 VYPDQATLT

-431 ALLFKTIDPGN
+431 ALLFKTINIGN
-442 IQLLHHV
+442 VHLLHHV
-449 ATIIKLIGV
+449 ETIIKLIGV

-486 ANGDLNVDINTLR
+486 ANGDMDVDINTLR
-499 RLIKQLISSATIPF
+499 RLIKQLIAAATIPF

-612 QMLVDGQQQ
+612 QMMVDGQQK

-633 IAHKPKS
+633 LAHKPKS
-640 INKEGSIKE
+640 VSKTGSIKE
-649 KLDSM
+649 KLDGM

-664 YIKCQ
+664 YIKCP
-669 LLFFYQHVAN
+669 LMFFYQYVAS

-699 HKAAQL
+699 HKSAQL
-705 IYNDIISHNNGRIEK
+705 IYDEIMSHNNGRIEK
-720 ASIQKYLGTKGL
+720 ASIQKYLNTKGL
-732 LENVVDRAFNEELF
+732 LESIVDRAFNEELF
-746 KVKDTMRSPYYNG
+746 KVKNSMRSPYYNG

-774 LLHGDQRIAP
+774 LLHSDQRTAP
-784 FDILALED
+784 FEMLALED

-798 AFETADNNVRKIR
+798 AFETEDNNVRKIR

-817 RLDRVTDPHTGMST
+817 RLDRVTDARTGVST

-840 VQATR
+840 IQATR
-845 KIKEIEEIFSDANI
+845 KIKEIEEIFSDMNI

-865 YYLQAL
+865 YYLQAI
-871 LYSLIVDNSTKYNR
+871 LYSLIVDNSTKYNK
-885 QKGCVSPALL
+885 QKDCVSPALL
-895 FIKQAS
+895 FVKQAS
-901 KEDYN
+901 KENYD
-906 PVLEIDSKKIDN
+906 PVLEIDSQKIAN
-918 VREYKEE
+918 VREYKVE
-925 FEKCLKEVLQEIFNT
+925 FEQHLKEVLHDIFNT
-940 TLPFTPTSDN
+940 NLPFTPTTDN
-950 TRCEK
+950 TRCDK
-955 CTYRRICR
+955 CAYRRICK
-963 VNSVES
+963 V

>member
-14 DMLDKWGTDM
+14 DMLAKWGTDM

-42 YLARMAGKPMW
+42 YMARMAGKPMW

-65 KHSDYAVGDSIKLVC
+65 KHSEYVVGDSIKLVC

-135 LSYLTEEQRD
+135 LSYLTDEQRE

-178 DYNERLRSQGIGY
+178 DYNQRLRNQGIGY

-197 DVATRKD
+197 EVATRKD

-216 FNLLQKVEQKLF
+216 FNLLQKVEQELF

-247 MPHSNS
+247 MPRNNS
-253 VHSNEAGK
+253 AYTNAAGK

-274 DIRSADIYQ
+274 DVCSADIYQ
-283 NMRRPKN
+283 NMRRPKDV
-290 ISFVMASTENIQAR
+290 SFVMASTENIQAR

-310 REDGRC
+310 REEGRC
-316 QAGRETA
+316 LAGRKTA
-323 VVMCDEAILPPIIQS
+323 VVMCDEAILAPIIQS

-364 LLFDTY
+364 LLLDTY
-370 TSGITGKG
+370 TSGIAGKG
-378 TSYRAQYASKLLT
+378 TCYRAQYASKLLR
-391 HAYTRYISEKAN
+391 HAYTRYISDKAN

-414 VYPNQAILT
+414 VYPDHATLT

-431 ALLFKTIDPGN
+431 ALLFKTINIGN
-442 IQLLHHV
+442 VHLLHHV
-449 ATIIKLIGV
+449 ETIIKLIGV

-486 ANGDLNVDINTLR
+486 ANGDMDVDINTLR
-499 RLIKQLISSATIPF
+499 RLIKQLIAAATIPF

-612 QMLVDGQQQ
+612 QMMVDGQQK

-640 INKEGSIKE
+640 VSKTGSIKE
-649 KLDSM
+649 KLDGM

-664 YIKCQ
+664 YIKCP
-669 LLFFYQHVAN
+669 LMFFYQYVAS

-699 HKAAQL
+699 HKSAQL
-705 IYNDIISHNNGRIEK
+705 IYDDIMSHNNGRIEK
-720 ASIQKYLGTKGL
+720 ASIQKYLNTKGL
-732 LENVVDRAFNEELF
+732 LESIVDRAFNEELF
-746 KVKDTMRSPYYNG
+746 KVKNSMRSPYYNG

-774 LLHGDQRIAP
+774 LLHSDQRTAP
-784 FDILALED
+784 FEMLALED

-798 AFETADNNVRKIR
+798 AFETEDNNVRKIR

-817 RLDRVTDPHTGMST
+817 RLDRVTDARTGVST

-840 VQATR
+840 FQATR
-845 KIKEIEEIFSDANI
+845 KIKEIEEIFSDMNI

-865 YYLQAL
+865 YYLQAI
-871 LYSLIVDNSTKYNR
+871 LYSLIVDNSTKYNK
-885 QKGCVSPALL
+885 QKDCVSPALL
-895 FIKQAS
+895 FVKQAS
-901 KEDYN
+901 KENYD
-906 PVLEIDSKKIDN
+906 PVLEIDSQKIAN
-918 VREYKEE
+918 VREYKVE
-925 FEKCLKEVLQEIFNT
+925 FEQHLKEVLHDIFNT
-940 TLPFTPTSDN
+940 NLPFTPTTDN
-950 TRCEK
+950 TRCDK
-955 CTYRRICR
+955 CAYRRICK
-963 VNSVES
+963 V

>member
-14 DMLDKWGTDM
+14 DMLAKWGTDM

-42 YLARMAGKPMW
+42 YMARMAGKPMW

-65 KHSDYAVGDSIKLVC
+65 KHSEYVVGDSIKLVC

-135 LSYLTEEQRD
+135 LSYLTDEQRE

-178 DYNERLRSQGIGY
+178 DYNQRLRNQGIGY

-197 DVATRKD
+197 EVATRKD
-204 IEFEYDTYIFVG
+204 IELEYDTYIFVG
-216 FNLLQKVEQKLF
+216 FNLLQKVEQELF

-247 MPHSNS
+247 MPRNNS
-253 VHSNEAGK
+253 AYTNAAGK

-274 DIRSADIYQ
+274 DVCSADIYQ
-283 NMRRPKN
+283 NMRRPKDV
-290 ISFVMASTENIQAR
+290 SFVMASTENIQAR

-310 REDGRC
+310 REEGRC
-316 QAGRETA
+316 LAGRKTA
-323 VVMCDEAILPPIIQS
+323 VVMCDEAILAPIIQS

-364 LLFDTY
+364 LLLDTY
-370 TSGITGKG
+370 TSGIAGKG
-378 TSYRAQYASKLLT
+378 TCYRAQYASKLLR
-391 HAYTRYISEKAN
+391 HAYTRYISDKAN

-414 VYPNQAILT
+414 VYPDQATLT

-431 ALLFKTIDPGN
+431 ALLFKTINIGN
-442 IQLLHHV
+442 VHLLHHV
-449 ATIIKLIGV
+449 ETIIKLIGV

-486 ANGDLNVDINTLR
+486 ANGDMDVDINTLR
-499 RLIKQLISSATIPF
+499 RLIKQLIAAATIPF

-612 QMLVDGQQQ
+612 QMMVDGQQK

-640 INKEGSIKE
+640 VSKAGSIKE
-649 KLDSM
+649 KLDGM

-664 YIKCQ
+664 YIKCP
-669 LLFFYQHVAN
+669 LMFFYQYVAS

-699 HKAAQL
+699 HKSAQL
-705 IYNDIISHNNGRIEK
+705 IYDEIMSHNNGRIEK
-720 ASIQKYLGTKGL
+720 ASIQKYLNTKGL
-732 LENVVDRAFNEELF
+732 LESIVDRAFNEELF
-746 KVKDTMRSPYYNG
+746 KVKNSMRSPYYNG

-774 LLHGDQRIAP
+774 LLHSDQRTAP
-784 FDILALED
+784 FEMLALED

-798 AFETADNNVRKIR
+798 AFETEDNNVRKIR

-817 RLDRVTDPHTGMST
+817 RLDRVTDARTGVST

-840 VQATR
+840 IQATR
-845 KIKEIEEIFSDANI
+845 KIKEIEEIFSDMNI

-865 YYLQAL
+865 YYLQAI
-871 LYSLIVDNSTKYNR
+871 LYSLIVDNSTKYNK
-885 QKGCVSPALL
+885 QKDCVSPALL
-895 FIKQAS
+895 FVKQAS
-901 KEDYN
+901 KENYD
-906 PVLEIDSKKIDN
+906 PVLEIDSQKIAN
-918 VREYKEE
+918 VREYKVE
-925 FEKCLKEVLQEIFNT
+925 FEQHLKEVLHDIFNT
-940 TLPFTPTSDN
+940 NLPFTPTTDN
-950 TRCEK
+950 TRCDK
-955 CTYRRICR
+955 CAYRRICK
-963 VNSVES
+963 V

>member
-14 DMLDKWGTDM
+14 DMLAKWGTDM

-42 YLARMAGKPMW
+42 YMARMAGKPMW

-65 KHSDYAVGDSIKLVC
+65 KHSEYVVGDSIKLVC

-120 DKIFCNLKDIHELDD
+120 DKIFCNLKDRHELDD
-135 LSYLTEEQRD
+135 LSYLTDEQRE

-178 DYNERLRSQGIGY
+178 DYNQRLRNQGIGY

-197 DVATRKD
+197 EVATRKD

-216 FNLLQKVEQKLF
+216 FNLLQKVEQELF

-247 MPHSNS
+247 MPRNNS
-253 VHSNEAGK
+253 AYTNAAGK

-274 DIRSADIYQ
+274 DVCSADIYQ
-283 NMRRPKN
+283 NMRRPKDV
-290 ISFVMASTENIQAR
+290 SFVMASTENIQAR

-310 REDGRC
+310 REEGRC
-316 QAGRETA
+316 LAGRKTA
-323 VVMCDEAILPPIIQS
+323 VVMCDEAILAPIIQS

-364 LLFDTY
+364 LLLDTY
-370 TSGITGKG
+370 TSGIAGKG
-378 TSYRAQYASKLLT
+378 TCYRAQYASKLLR
-391 HAYTRYISEKAN
+391 HAYTRYISDKAN

-414 VYPNQAILT
+414 VYPDQTTLT

-431 ALLFKTIDPGN
+431 ALLFKTINIGN
-442 IQLLHHV
+442 VHLLHHV
-449 ATIIKLIGV
+449 ETIIKLIGV

-486 ANGDLNVDINTLR
+486 ANGDMDVDINTLR
-499 RLIKQLISSATIPF
+499 RLIKQLIAAATIPF

-612 QMLVDGQQQ
+612 QMMVDGQQK

-640 INKEGSIKE
+640 VSKTGSIKE
-649 KLDSM
+649 KLDGM

-664 YIKCQ
+664 YIKCP
-669 LLFFYQHVAN
+669 LMFFYQYVAS

-699 HKAAQL
+699 HKSAQL
-705 IYNDIISHNNGRIEK
+705 IYDDIRSHNNGRIEK
-720 ASIQKYLGTKGL
+720 ASIQKYLNTKGL
-732 LENVVDRAFNEELF
+732 LESIVDRAFNEELF
-746 KVKDTMRSPYYNG
+746 KVKNSMRSPYYNG

-774 LLHGDQRIAP
+774 LLHSDQRTAP
-784 FDILALED
+784 FEMLALED

-798 AFETADNNVRKIR
+798 AFETEDNNVRKIR

-817 RLDRVTDPHTGMST
+817 RLDRVTDARTGVST

-840 VQATR
+840 IQATR
-845 KIKEIEEIFSDANI
+845 KIKEIEEIFSDMNI

-865 YYLQAL
+865 YYLQAI
-871 LYSLIVDNSTKYNR
+871 LYSLIVDNSTKYNK
-885 QKGCVSPALL
+885 QKDCVSPALL
-895 FIKQAS
+895 FVKQAS
-901 KEDYN
+901 KENYD
-906 PVLEIDSKKIDN
+906 PVLEIDSQKIAN
-918 VREYKEE
+918 VREYKVE
-925 FEKCLKEVLQEIFNT
+925 FEQHLKEVLHDIFNT
-940 TLPFTPTSDN
+940 NLPFTPTTDN
-950 TRCEK
+950 TRCDK
-955 CTYRRICR
+955 CAYRRICK
-963 VNSVES
+963 V

>member
-1 MNTTRTFLEYVAE
+1 
-14 DMLDKWGTDM
+14 MLAKWGTDM

-42 YLARMAGKPMW
+42 YMARMAGKPMW

-65 KHSDYAVGDSIKLVC
+65 KHSEYVVGDSIKLVC

-135 LSYLTEEQRD
+135 LSYLTDEQRE

-178 DYNERLRSQGIGY
+178 DYNQRLRNQGIGY

-197 DVATRKD
+197 EVATRKD

-216 FNLLQKVEQKLF
+216 FNLLQKVEQELF

-247 MPHSNS
+247 MPRNNS
-253 VHSNEAGK
+253 AYTNAAGK

-274 DIRSADIYQ
+274 DVCSADIYQ
-283 NMRRPKN
+283 NMRRPKDV
-290 ISFVMASTENIQAR
+290 SFVMASTENIQAR

-310 REDGRC
+310 GEEGRC
-316 QAGRETA
+316 LAGRKTA
-323 VVMCDEAILPPIIQS
+323 VVMCDEAILAPILQS

-364 LLFDTY
+364 LLLDTY
-370 TSGITGKG
+370 TSGIAGKG
-378 TSYRAQYASKLLT
+378 TCYRAQYASKLLR
-391 HAYTRYISEKAN
+391 HAYTRYISDKAN

-414 VYPNQAILT
+414 VYPDQATLT

-431 ALLFKTIDPGN
+431 ALLFKTINIGN
-442 IQLLHHV
+442 VHLLHHV
-449 ATIIKLIGV
+449 ETIIKLIGV

-486 ANGDLNVDINTLR
+486 ANGDMDVDINTLR
-499 RLIKQLISSATIPF
+499 RLIKQLIAAATIPF

-612 QMLVDGQQQ
+612 QMMVDGQQK

-640 INKEGSIKE
+640 VSKTGSIKE
-649 KLDSM
+649 KLDGM

-664 YIKCQ
+664 YIKCP
-669 LLFFYQHVAN
+669 LMFFYQYVAS

-699 HKAAQL
+699 HKSAQL
-705 IYNDIISHNNGRIEK
+705 IYDDIMSHNNGRIEK
-720 ASIQKYLGTKGL
+720 ASIQKYLNTKGL
-732 LENVVDRAFNEELF
+732 LESIVDRAFNEELF
-746 KVKDTMRSPYYNG
+746 KVKNSMRSPYYNG

-774 LLHGDQRIAP
+774 LLHSDQRTAP
-784 FDILALED
+784 FEMLALED

-798 AFETADNNVRKIR
+798 AFETEDNNVRKIR

-817 RLDRVTDPHTGMST
+817 RLDRVTDARTGVST

-840 VQATR
+840 IQATR
-845 KIKEIEEIFSDANI
+845 KIKEIEEIFSDMNI

-865 YYLQAL
+865 YYLQAI
-871 LYSLIVDNSTKYNR
+871 LYSLIVDNSTKYNK
-885 QKGCVSPALL
+885 QKDCVSPALL
-895 FIKQAS
+895 FVKQAS
-901 KEDYN
+901 KENYD
-906 PVLEIDSKKIDN
+906 PVLEIDSQKIAN
-918 VREYKEE
+918 VREYKVE
-925 FEKCLKEVLQEIFNT
+925 FEQHLKEVLHDIFNT
-940 TLPFTPTSDN
+940 NLPFTPTTDN
-950 TRCEK
+950 TRCDK
-955 CTYRRICR
+955 CAYRRICK
-963 VNSVES
+963 V

>member
-14 DMLDKWGTDM
+14 DMLAKWGTDM

-42 YLARMAGKPMW
+42 YMARMAGKPMW

-65 KHSDYAVGDSIKLVC
+65 KHSEYVVGDSIKLVC

-135 LSYLTEEQRD
+135 LSYLTDEQRE

-178 DYNERLRSQGIGY
+178 DYNQRLRNQGIGY

-197 DVATRKD
+197 EVATRKD
-204 IEFEYDTYIFVG
+204 IELEYDTYIFVG
-216 FNLLQKVEQKLF
+216 FNLLQKVEQELF

-247 MPHSNS
+247 MPRNNS
-253 VHSNEAGK
+253 AYTNAAGK

-274 DIRSADIYQ
+274 DVCSADIYQ
-283 NMRRPKN
+283 NMRRPKDV
-290 ISFVMASTENIQAR
+290 SFVMASTENIQAR

-310 REDGRC
+310 REEGRC
-316 QAGRETA
+316 LAGRKTA
-323 VVMCDEAILPPIIQS
+323 VVMCDEAILAPIIQS

-364 LLFDTY
+364 LLLDTY
-370 TSGITGKG
+370 TSGIAGKG
-378 TSYRAQYASKLLT
+378 TCYRAQYASKLLR
-391 HAYTRYISEKAN
+391 HAYTRYISDKAN

-414 VYPNQAILT
+414 VYPNQATLT

-431 ALLFKTIDPGN
+431 ALLFKTINIGN
-442 IQLLHHV
+442 VHLLHHV
-449 ATIIKLIGV
+449 ETIIKLIGV

-486 ANGDLNVDINTLR
+486 ANGDMDVDINTLR
-499 RLIKQLISSATIPF
+499 RLIKQLIAAATIPF

-612 QMLVDGQQQ
+612 QMMVDGQQK

-640 INKEGSIKE
+640 VSKTGSIKE
-649 KLDSM
+649 KLDGM

-664 YIKCQ
+664 YIKCP
-669 LLFFYQHVAN
+669 LMFFYQYVAS

-699 HKAAQL
+699 HKSAQL
-705 IYNDIISHNNGRIEK
+705 IYDDIMSHNNGRIEK
-720 ASIQKYLGTKGL
+720 ASIQKYLNTKGL
-732 LENVVDRAFNEELF
+732 LESIVDRAFNEELF
-746 KVKDTMRSPYYNG
+746 KVKNSMRSPYYNG

-774 LLHGDQRIAP
+774 LLHSDQRTAP
-784 FDILALED
+784 FEMLALED

-798 AFETADNNVRKIR
+798 AFETEDNNVRKIR

-817 RLDRVTDPHTGMST
+817 RLDRVTDARTGVST

-840 VQATR
+840 IQATR
-845 KIKEIEEIFSDANI
+845 KIKEIEEIFSDMNI

-865 YYLQAL
+865 YYLQAI
-871 LYSLIVDNSTKYNR
+871 LYSLIVDNSTKYNK
-885 QKGCVSPALL
+885 QKDCVSPALL
-895 FIKQAS
+895 FVKQAS
-901 KEDYN
+901 KENYD
-906 PVLEIDSKKIDN
+906 PVLEIDSQKIAN
-918 VREYKEE
+918 VREYKVE
-925 FEKCLKEVLQEIFNT
+925 FEQHLKEVLHDIFNT
-940 TLPFTPTSDN
+940 NLPFTPTTDN
-950 TRCEK
+950 TRCDK
-955 CTYRRICR
+955 CAYRRICK
-963 VNSVES
+963 V

>member
-14 DMLDKWGTDM
+14 DMLAKWGTDM

-42 YLARMAGKPMW
+42 YMARMAGKPMW

-65 KHSDYAVGDSIKLVC
+65 KHSEYVVGDSIKLVC

-135 LSYLTEEQRD
+135 LSYLTDEQRE

-178 DYNERLRSQGIGY
+178 DYNQRLRNQGIGY

-197 DVATRKD
+197 EVATRKD
-204 IEFEYDTYIFVG
+204 IELEYDTYIFVG
-216 FNLLQKVEQKLF
+216 FNLLQKVEQELF

-247 MPHSNS
+247 MPRNNS
-253 VHSNEAGK
+253 AYTNAAGK

-274 DIRSADIYQ
+274 DVCSADIYQ
-283 NMRRPKN
+283 NMRRPKDV
-290 ISFVMASTENIQAR
+290 SFVMASTENIQAR

-310 REDGRC
+310 REEGRC
-316 QAGRETA
+316 LAGRKTA
-323 VVMCDEAILPPIIQS
+323 VVMCDEAILAPIIQS

-364 LLFDTY
+364 LLLDTY
-370 TSGITGKG
+370 TSGIAGKG
-378 TSYRAQYASKLLT
+378 TCYRAQYASKLLR
-391 HAYTRYISEKAN
+391 HAYTRYISDKAN

-414 VYPNQAILT
+414 VYPDQATLT

-431 ALLFKTIDPGN
+431 ALLFKTINIGN
-442 IQLLHHV
+442 VHLLHHV
-449 ATIIKLIGV
+449 ETIIKLIGV

-486 ANGDLNVDINTLR
+486 ANGDMDVDINTLR
-499 RLIKQLISSATIPF
+499 RLIKQLIAAATIPF

-612 QMLVDGQQQ
+612 QMMVDGQQK

-633 IAHKPKS
+633 IARKPKS
-640 INKEGSIKE
+640 VSKAGSIKE
-649 KLDSM
+649 KLDGM

-664 YIKCQ
+664 YIKCP
-669 LLFFYQHVAN
+669 LMFFYQYVAS

-699 HKAAQL
+699 HKSAQL
-705 IYNDIISHNNGRIEK
+705 IYDDIMSHNNGRIEK
-720 ASIQKYLGTKGL
+720 ASIQKYLNTKGL
-732 LENVVDRAFNEELF
+732 LESIVDRAFNEELF
-746 KVKDTMRSPYYNG
+746 KVKNSMRSPYYNG

-774 LLHGDQRIAP
+774 LLHSDQRTAP
-784 FDILALED
+784 FEMLALED

-798 AFETADNNVRKIR
+798 AFETEDNNVRKIR

-817 RLDRVTDPHTGMST
+817 RLDRVTDARTGVST

-840 VQATR
+840 IQATR
-845 KIKEIEEIFSDANI
+845 KIKEIEEIFSDMNI

-865 YYLQAL
+865 YYLQAI
-871 LYSLIVDNSTKYNR
+871 LYSLIVDNSTKYNK
-885 QKGCVSPALL
+885 QKDCVSPALL
-895 FIKQAS
+895 FVKQAS
-901 KEDYN
+901 KENYD
-906 PVLEIDSKKIDN
+906 PVLEIDSQKIAN
-918 VREYKEE
+918 VREYKVE
-925 FEKCLKEVLQEIFNT
+925 FEQHLKEVLHDIFNT
-940 TLPFTPTSDN
+940 NLPFTPTTDN
-950 TRCEK
+950 TRCDK
-955 CTYRRICR
+955 CAYRRICK
-963 VNSVES
+963 V

>member
-1 MNTTRTFLEYVAE
+1 
-14 DMLDKWGTDM
+14 MLAKWGTDM

-42 YLARMAGKPMW
+42 YMARMAGKPMW

-65 KHSDYAVGDSIKLVC
+65 KHSEYVVGDSIKLVC

-135 LSYLTEEQRD
+135 LSYLTDEQRE

-178 DYNERLRSQGIGY
+178 DYNQRLRNQGIGY

-197 DVATRKD
+197 EVATRKD

-216 FNLLQKVEQKLF
+216 FNLLQKVEQELF

-247 MPHSNS
+247 MPRNNS
-253 VHSNEAGK
+253 AYTNAAGK

-274 DIRSADIYQ
+274 DVCSADIYQ
-283 NMRRPKN
+283 NMRRPKDV
-290 ISFVMASTENIQAR
+290 SFVMASTENIQAR

-310 REDGRC
+310 REEGRC
-316 QAGRETA
+316 LAGRKTA
-323 VVMCDEAILPPIIQS
+323 VVMCDEAILAPIIQS

-364 LLFDTY
+364 LLLDTY
-370 TSGITGKG
+370 TSGIAGKG
-378 TSYRAQYASKLLT
+378 TCYRAQYASKLLR
-391 HAYTRYISEKAN
+391 HAYTRYISDKAN

-414 VYPNQAILT
+414 VYPDHATLT

-431 ALLFKTIDPGN
+431 ALLFKTINIGN
-442 IQLLHHV
+442 VHLLHHV
-449 ATIIKLIGV
+449 ETIIKLIGV

-486 ANGDLNVDINTLR
+486 ANGDMDVDINTLR
-499 RLIKQLISSATIPF
+499 RLIKQLIAAATIPF

-612 QMLVDGQQQ
+612 QMIVDGQQK

-640 INKEGSIKE
+640 VSKAGSIKE
-649 KLDSM
+649 KLDGM

-664 YIKCQ
+664 YIKCP
-669 LLFFYQHVAN
+669 LMFFYQYVAS

-699 HKAAQL
+699 HKSAQL
-705 IYNDIISHNNGRIEK
+705 IYDEIMSHNNGRIEK
-720 ASIQKYLGTKGL
+720 ASIQKYLNTKGL
-732 LENVVDRAFNEELF
+732 LESIVDRAFNEELF
-746 KVKDTMRSPYYNG
+746 KVKNSMRSPYYNG

-774 LLHGDQRIAP
+774 LLHSDQRTAP
-784 FDILALED
+784 FEMLALED

-798 AFETADNNVRKIR
+798 AFETEDNNVRKIR

-817 RLDRVTDPHTGMST
+817 RLDRVTDARTGVST

-840 VQATR
+840 IQATR
-845 KIKEIEEIFSDANI
+845 KIKEIEEIFSDMNI

-865 YYLQAL
+865 YYLQAI
-871 LYSLIVDNSTKYNR
+871 LYSLIVDNSTKYNK
-885 QKGCVSPALL
+885 QKDCVSPALL
-895 FIKQAS
+895 FVKQAS
-901 KEDYN
+901 KENYD
-906 PVLEIDSKKIDN
+906 PVLEIDSQKIAN
-918 VREYKEE
+918 VREYKVE
-925 FEKCLKEVLQEIFNT
+925 FEQHLKEVLHDIFNT
-940 TLPFTPTSDN
+940 NLPFTPTTDN
-950 TRCEK
+950 TRCDK
-955 CTYRRICR
+955 CAYRRICK
-963 VNSVES
+963 V

>member
-1 MNTTRTFLEYVAE
+1 
-14 DMLDKWGTDM
+14 MLAKWGTDM

-42 YLARMAGKPMW
+42 YMARMAGKPMW

-65 KHSDYAVGDSIKLVC
+65 KHSEYVVGDSIKLVC

-135 LSYLTEEQRD
+135 LSYLTDEQRE

-178 DYNERLRSQGIGY
+178 DYNQRLRNQGIGY

-197 DVATRKD
+197 EVATRKD

-216 FNLLQKVEQKLF
+216 FNLLQKVEQELF

-247 MPHSNS
+247 MPRNNS
-253 VHSNEAGK
+253 AYTNAAGK

-274 DIRSADIYQ
+274 DVCSADIYQ
-283 NMRRPKN
+283 NMRRPKDV
-290 ISFVMASTENIQAR
+290 SFVMASTENIQAR

-310 REDGRC
+310 REEGRC
-316 QAGRETA
+316 LAGRKTA
-323 VVMCDEAILPPIIQS
+323 VVMCDEAILAPIIQS

-364 LLFDTY
+364 LLLDTY
-370 TSGITGKG
+370 TSGIAGKG
-378 TSYRAQYASKLLT
+378 TCYRAQYASKLLR
-391 HAYTRYISEKAN
+391 HAYTRYISDKAN

-414 VYPNQAILT
+414 VYPDHATLT

-431 ALLFKTIDPGN
+431 ALLFKTINIGN
-442 IQLLHHV
+442 VHLLHHV
-449 ATIIKLIGV
+449 ETIIKLIGV

-486 ANGDLNVDINTLR
+486 ANGDMDVDINTLR
-499 RLIKQLISSATIPF
+499 RLIKQLIAAATIPF

-557 PYAIRKAHGLTTIDN
+557 PYAIRKVHGLTTIDN

-612 QMLVDGQQQ
+612 QMMVDGQQK

-640 INKEGSIKE
+640 VSKAGSIKE
-649 KLDSM
+649 KLDGM

-664 YIKCQ
+664 YIKCP
-669 LLFFYQHVAN
+669 LMFFYQYVAS

-699 HKAAQL
+699 HKSAQL
-705 IYNDIISHNNGRIEK
+705 IYDDIMSHNNGRIEK
-720 ASIQKYLGTKGL
+720 ASIQKYLNTKGL
-732 LENVVDRAFNEELF
+732 LESIVDRAFNEELF
-746 KVKDTMRSPYYNG
+746 KVKNSMRSPYYNG

-774 LLHGDQRIAP
+774 LLHSDQRTAP
-784 FDILALED
+784 FEMLALED

-798 AFETADNNVRKIR
+798 AFETEDNNVRKIR

-817 RLDRVTDPHTGMST
+817 RLDRVTDARTGVST

-840 VQATR
+840 IQATR
-845 KIKEIEEIFSDANI
+845 KIKEIEEIFSDMNI

-865 YYLQAL
+865 YYLQAI
-871 LYSLIVDNSTKYNR
+871 LYSLIVDNSTKYNK
-885 QKGCVSPALL
+885 QKDCVSPALL
-895 FIKQAS
+895 FVKQAS
-901 KEDYN
+901 KENYD
-906 PVLEIDSKKIDN
+906 PVLEIDSQKIAN
-918 VREYKEE
+918 VREYKVE
-925 FEKCLKEVLQEIFNT
+925 FEQHLKEVLHDIFNT
-940 TLPFTPTSDN
+940 NLPFTPTTDN
-950 TRCEK
+950 TRCDK
-955 CTYRRICR
+955 CAYRRICK
-963 VNSVES
+963 V

>member
-14 DMLDKWGTDM
+14 DMLAKWGTDM

-42 YLARMAGKPMW
+42 YMARMAGKPMW

-65 KHSDYAVGDSIKLVC
+65 KHSEYVVGDSIKLVC

-135 LSYLTEEQRD
+135 LSYLTDEKRE

-178 DYNERLRSQGIGY
+178 DYNQRLRNQGIGY

-197 DVATRKD
+197 EVATRKD

-216 FNLLQKVEQKLF
+216 FNLLQKVEQELF

-247 MPHSNS
+247 MPRNNS
-253 VHSNEAGK
+253 AYTNAAGK

-274 DIRSADIYQ
+274 DVCSADIYQ
-283 NMRRPKN
+283 NMRRPKDV
-290 ISFVMASTENIQAR
+290 SFVMASTENIQAR

-310 REDGRC
+310 REEGRC
-316 QAGRETA
+316 LAGRKTA
-323 VVMCDEAILPPIIQS
+323 VVMCDEAILAPIIQS

-364 LLFDTY
+364 LLLDTY
-370 TSGITGKG
+370 TSGIAGKG
-378 TSYRAQYASKLLT
+378 TCYRAQYASKLLR
-391 HAYTRYISEKAN
+391 HAYTRYISDKAN

-414 VYPNQAILT
+414 VYPDHATLT
-423 MNGEDQGL
+423 MNGEDKGL
-431 ALLFKTIDPGN
+431 ALLFKTINIGN
-442 IQLLHHV
+442 VHLLHHV
-449 ATIIKLIGV
+449 ETIIKLIGV

-486 ANGDLNVDINTLR
+486 ANGDMDVDINTLR
-499 RLIKQLISSATIPF
+499 RLIKQLIAAATIPF

-612 QMLVDGQQQ
+612 QMMVDGQQK

-640 INKEGSIKE
+640 VSKTGSIKE
-649 KLDSM
+649 KLDGM

-664 YIKCQ
+664 YIKCP
-669 LLFFYQHVAN
+669 LMFFYQYVAS

-699 HKAAQL
+699 HKSAQL
-705 IYNDIISHNNGRIEK
+705 IYDDIMSHNNGRIEK
-720 ASIQKYLGTKGL
+720 ASIQKYLNTKGL
-732 LENVVDRAFNEELF
+732 LESIVDRAFNEELF
-746 KVKDTMRSPYYNG
+746 KVKNSMRSPYYNG

-774 LLHGDQRIAP
+774 LLHSDQRTAP
-784 FDILALED
+784 FEMLALED

-798 AFETADNNVRKIR
+798 AFETEDNNVRKIR

-817 RLDRVTDPHTGMST
+817 RLDRVTDARTGVST

-840 VQATR
+840 IQATR
-845 KIKEIEEIFSDANI
+845 KIKEIEEIFSDMNI

-865 YYLQAL
+865 YYLQAI
-871 LYSLIVDNSTKYNR
+871 LYSLIVNNSTKYNK
-885 QKGCVSPALL
+885 QKDCVSPALL
-895 FIKQAS
+895 FVKQAS
-901 KEDYN
+901 KENYD
-906 PVLEIDSKKIDN
+906 PVLEIDSQKIAN
-918 VREYKEE
+918 VREYKVE
-925 FEKCLKEVLQEIFNT
+925 FEQHLKEVLHDIFNT
-940 TLPFTPTSDN
+940 NLPFTPTTDN
-950 TRCEK
+950 TRCDK
-955 CTYRRICR
+955 CAYRRICK
-963 VNSVES
+963 V

>member
-1 MNTTRTFLEYVAE
+1 
-14 DMLDKWGTDM
+14 MLAKWGTDM

-42 YLARMAGKPMW
+42 YMARMAGKPMW
-53 SPAYTTISELFG
+53 CPAYTTISELFG
-65 KHSDYAVGDSIKLVC
+65 KHSEYVVGDSIKLVC

-135 LSYLTEEQRD
+135 LSYLTDEQRE

-178 DYNERLRSQGIGY
+178 DYNQRLRNQGIGY

-197 DVATRKD
+197 EVATRKD

-216 FNLLQKVEQKLF
+216 FNLLQKVEQELF

-247 MPHSNS
+247 MPRNNS
-253 VHSNEAGK
+253 AYTNAAGK

-274 DIRSADIYQ
+274 DVCSADIYQ
-283 NMRRPKN
+283 NMRRPKDV
-290 ISFVMASTENIQAR
+290 SFVMASTENIQAR

-310 REDGRC
+310 REEGRC
-316 QAGRETA
+316 LAGRKTA
-323 VVMCDEAILPPIIQS
+323 VVMCDEAILAPIIQS

-364 LLFDTY
+364 LLLDTY
-370 TSGITGKG
+370 TSGIAGKG
-378 TSYRAQYASKLLT
+378 TCYRAQYASKLLR
-391 HAYTRYISEKAN
+391 HAYTRYISDKAN

-414 VYPNQAILT
+414 VYPDHATLT

-431 ALLFKTIDPGN
+431 ALLFKTINIGN
-442 IQLLHHV
+442 VHLLHHV
-449 ATIIKLIGV
+449 ETIIKLIGV

-486 ANGDLNVDINTLR
+486 ANGDMDVDINTLR
-499 RLIKQLISSATIPF
+499 RLIKQLIAAATIPF

-612 QMLVDGQQQ
+612 QMMVDGQQK

-640 INKEGSIKE
+640 VSKTGSIKE
-649 KLDSM
+649 KLDGM

-664 YIKCQ
+664 YIKCP
-669 LLFFYQHVAN
+669 LMFFYQYVAS

-699 HKAAQL
+699 HKSAQL
-705 IYNDIISHNNGRIEK
+705 IYDDIMSHNNGRIEK
-720 ASIQKYLGTKGL
+720 ASIQKYLNTKGL
-732 LENVVDRAFNEELF
+732 LESIVDRAFNEELF
-746 KVKDTMRSPYYNG
+746 KVKNSMRSPYYNG

-774 LLHGDQRIAP
+774 LLHSDQRTAP
-784 FDILALED
+784 FEMLALED

-798 AFETADNNVRKIR
+798 AFETEDNNVRKIR

-817 RLDRVTDPHTGMST
+817 RLDRVTDARTGVST

-840 VQATR
+840 IQATR
-845 KIKEIEEIFSDANI
+845 KIKEIEEIFSDMNI

-865 YYLQAL
+865 YYLQAI
-871 LYSLIVDNSTKYNR
+871 LYSLIVDNSTKYNK
-885 QKGCVSPALL
+885 QKDCVSPALL
-895 FIKQAS
+895 FVKQAS
-901 KEDYN
+901 KENYD
-906 PVLEIDSKKIDN
+906 PVLEIDSQKIAN
-918 VREYKEE
+918 VREYKVE
-925 FEKCLKEVLQEIFNT
+925 FEQHLKEVLHDIFNT
-940 TLPFTPTSDN
+940 NLPFTPTTDN
-950 TRCEK
+950 TRCDK
-955 CTYRRICR
+955 CAYRRICK
-963 VNSVES
+963 V

>member
-1 MNTTRTFLEYVAE
+1 
-14 DMLDKWGTDM
+14 
-24 SRIVVVFPNKRA
+24 
-36 ALFMNE
+36 
-42 YLARMAGKPMW
+42 
-53 SPAYTTISELFG
+53 
-65 KHSDYAVGDSIKLVC
+65 
-80 DLHKSFVKCTG
+80 
-91 IDETLDHFYGWGQL
+91 
-105 LLTDFDDID
+105 
-114 KNMADA
+114 
-120 DKIFCNLKDIHELDD
+120 
-135 LSYLTEEQRD
+135 
-145 LLKRFF
+145 
-151 ANFSHDQETELKKRF
+151 
-166 LSLWSHFGDIYH
+166 
-178 DYNERLRSQGIGY
+178 
-191 EGAIYR
+191 
-197 DVATRKD
+197 
-204 IEFEYDTYIFVG
+204 
-216 FNLLQKVEQKLF
+216 
-228 ANLKKAGKAHFYWD
+228 
-242 FDTYY
+242 
-247 MPHSNS
+247 
-253 VHSNEAGK
+253 
-261 YIAMYLEDFPNEL
+261 
-274 DIRSADIYQ
+274 
-283 NMRRPKN
+283 
-290 ISFVMASTENIQAR
+290 
-304 YASQWL
+304 
-310 REDGRC
+310 
-316 QAGRETA
+316 
-323 VVMCDEAILPPIIQS
+323 
-338 LPPEADKV
+338 
-346 NITSGF
+346 
-352 PLGMTPI
+352 
-359 ASFVS
+359 
-364 LLFDTY
+364 
-370 TSGITGKG
+370 
-378 TSYRAQYASKLLT
+378 
-391 HAYTRYISEKAN
+391 
-403 DVYATIKEQHL
+403 
-414 VYPNQAILT
+414 
-423 MNGEDQGL
+423 
-431 ALLFKTIDPGN
+431 
-442 IQLLHHV
+442 
-449 ATIIKLIGV
+449 
-458 NAKDT
+458 
-463 EDAFLQESVFRMY
+463 MY

-486 ANGDLNVDINTLR
+486 ANGDMDVDINTLR

-612 QMLVDGQQQ
+612 QMLVDGQQH

-664 YIKCQ
+664 YIKCP

-732 LENVVDRAFNEELF
+732 LESVIDRAFNEELF

-759 LHLINRKVLIEYLRQ
+759 LHLINRKVLIEYLKQ

-817 RLDRVTDPHTGMST
+817 RLDRVTDSHTGMST

-871 LYSLIVDNSTKYNR
+871 LYSLIVDNSTKYNS

-901 KEDYN
+901 KEDYD
-906 PVLEIDSKKIDN
+906 PVLEIDSKRIAN

-925 FEKCLKEVLQEIFNT
+925 FDKCLKDVLQEIFNT
-940 TLPFTPTSDN
+940 TLPFTPTSDK

-963 VNSVES
+963 VN

>member
-14 DMLDKWGTDM
+14 DMLAKWGTDM

-42 YLARMAGKPMW
+42 YMARMAGKPMW

-65 KHSDYAVGDSIKLVC
+65 KHSEYVVGDSIKLVC

-135 LSYLTEEQRD
+135 LSYLTDEQRE

-178 DYNERLRSQGIGY
+178 DYNQRLRNQGIGY

-197 DVATRKD
+197 EVATRKD

-216 FNLLQKVEQKLF
+216 FNLLQKVEQELF

-247 MPHSNS
+247 MPRNNS
-253 VHSNEAGK
+253 AYTNAAGK

-274 DIRSADIYQ
+274 DVCSADIYQ
-283 NMRRPKN
+283 NMRRPKDV
-290 ISFVMASTENIQAR
+290 SFVMASTENIQAR

-310 REDGRC
+310 REEGRC
-316 QAGRETA
+316 LAGRKTA
-323 VVMCDEAILPPIIQS
+323 VVMCDEAILAPIIQS

-364 LLFDTY
+364 LLLDTY
-370 TSGITGKG
+370 TSGIAGKG
-378 TSYRAQYASKLLT
+378 TCYRAQYASKLLR
-391 HAYTRYISEKAN
+391 HAYTRYISDKAN

-414 VYPNQAILT
+414 VYPDQATLT

-431 ALLFKTIDPGN
+431 ALLFKTINIGN
-442 IQLLHHV
+442 VHLLHHV
-449 ATIIKLIGV
+449 ETIIKLIGV

-486 ANGDLNVDINTLR
+486 ANGDMDVDINTLR
-499 RLIKQLISSATIPF
+499 RLIKQLIAAATIPF

-612 QMLVDGQQQ
+612 QMMVDGQQK

-640 INKEGSIKE
+640 VSKAGSIKE
-649 KLDSM
+649 KLDGM

-664 YIKCQ
+664 YIKCP
-669 LLFFYQHVAN
+669 LMFFYQYVAS

-699 HKAAQL
+699 HKSAQL
-705 IYNDIISHNNGRIEK
+705 IYDEIMSHNNGRIEK
-720 ASIQKYLGTKGL
+720 ASIQKYLNTKGL
-732 LENVVDRAFNEELF
+732 LESIVDRAFNEELF
-746 KVKDTMRSPYYNG
+746 KVKNSMRSPYYNG

-774 LLHGDQRIAP
+774 LLHSDQRTAP
-784 FDILALED
+784 FEMLALED

-798 AFETADNNVRKIR
+798 AFETEDNNVRKIR

-817 RLDRVTDPHTGMST
+817 RLDRVTDARTGVST

-840 VQATR
+840 IQATR
-845 KIKEIEEIFSDANI
+845 KIKEIEEIFSDMNI

-865 YYLQAL
+865 YYLQAI
-871 LYSLIVDNSTKYNR
+871 LYSLIVDNSTKYNK
-885 QKGCVSPALL
+885 QKDCVSPALL
-895 FIKQAS
+895 FVKQAS
-901 KEDYN
+901 KENYD
-906 PVLEIDSKKIDN
+906 PVLEIDSQKIAN
-918 VREYKEE
+918 VREYKVE
-925 FEKCLKEVLQEIFNT
+925 FEQHLKEVLHDIFNT
-940 TLPFTPTSDN
+940 NLPFTPTTDN
-950 TRCEK
+950 TRCDK
-955 CTYRRICR
+955 CAYRRICK
-963 VNSVES
+963 V

>member
-14 DMLDKWGTDM
+14 DMLAKWGTDM

-42 YLARMAGKPMW
+42 YMARMAGKPMW

-65 KHSDYAVGDSIKLVC
+65 KHSEYVVGDSIKLVC

-135 LSYLTEEQRD
+135 LSYLTDEQRE

-178 DYNERLRSQGIGY
+178 DYNQRLRNQGIVY

-197 DVATRKD
+197 EVATRKD

-216 FNLLQKVEQKLF
+216 FNLLQKVEQELF

-247 MPHSNS
+247 MPRNNS
-253 VHSNEAGK
+253 AYTNAAGK

-274 DIRSADIYQ
+274 DVCSADIYQ
-283 NMRRPKN
+283 NMRRPKDV
-290 ISFVMASTENIQAR
+290 SFVMASTENIQAR

-310 REDGRC
+310 REEGRC
-316 QAGRETA
+316 LAGRKTA
-323 VVMCDEAILPPIIQS
+323 VVMCDEAILAPIIQS

-364 LLFDTY
+364 LLLDTY
-370 TSGITGKG
+370 TSGIAGKG
-378 TSYRAQYASKLLT
+378 TCYRAQYASKLLR
-391 HAYTRYISEKAN
+391 HAYTRYISDKAN

-414 VYPNQAILT
+414 VYPDQATLT

-431 ALLFKTIDPGN
+431 ALLFKTINIGN
-442 IQLLHHV
+442 VHLLHHV
-449 ATIIKLIGV
+449 ETIIKLIGV

-486 ANGDLNVDINTLR
+486 ANGDMDVDINTLR
-499 RLIKQLISSATIPF
+499 RLIKQLIAAATIPF

-612 QMLVDGQQQ
+612 QMMVDGQQK

-640 INKEGSIKE
+640 VSKAGSIKE
-649 KLDSM
+649 KLDGM

-664 YIKCQ
+664 YIKCP
-669 LLFFYQHVAN
+669 LMFFYQYVAS

-699 HKAAQL
+699 HKSAQL
-705 IYNDIISHNNGRIEK
+705 IYDDIMSHNNGRIEK
-720 ASIQKYLGTKGL
+720 ASIQKYLNTKGL
-732 LENVVDRAFNEELF
+732 LESIVDRAFNEELF
-746 KVKDTMRSPYYNG
+746 KVKNSMRSPYYNG

-774 LLHGDQRIAP
+774 LLHSDQRTAP
-784 FDILALED
+784 FEMLALED

-798 AFETADNNVRKIR
+798 AFETEDNNVRKIR

-817 RLDRVTDPHTGMST
+817 RLDRVTDARTGVST

-840 VQATR
+840 IQATR
-845 KIKEIEEIFSDANI
+845 KIKEIEEIFSDMNI

-865 YYLQAL
+865 YYLQAI
-871 LYSLIVDNSTKYNR
+871 LYSLIVDNSTKYNK
-885 QKGCVSPALL
+885 QKDCVSPALL
-895 FIKQAS
+895 FVKQAS
-901 KEDYN
+901 KENYD
-906 PVLEIDSKKIDN
+906 PVLEIDSQKIAN
-918 VREYKEE
+918 VREYKVE
-925 FEKCLKEVLQEIFNT
+925 FEQHLKEVLHDIFNT
-940 TLPFTPTSDN
+940 NLPFTPTTDN
-950 TRCEK
+950 TRCDK
-955 CTYRRICR
+955 CAYRRICK
-963 VNSVES
+963 V

>member
-1 MNTTRTFLEYVAE
+1 
-14 DMLDKWGTDM
+14 MLAKWGTDM

-42 YLARMAGKPMW
+42 YMARMAGKPMW

-65 KHSDYAVGDSIKLVC
+65 KHSEYVVGDSIKLVC

-135 LSYLTEEQRD
+135 LSYLTDEQRE

-178 DYNERLRSQGIGY
+178 DYNQRLRNQGIGY

-197 DVATRKD
+197 EVATRKD

-216 FNLLQKVEQKLF
+216 FNLLQKVEQELF

-247 MPHSNS
+247 MPRNNS
-253 VHSNEAGK
+253 AYTNAAGK

-274 DIRSADIYQ
+274 DVCSADIYQ
-283 NMRRPKN
+283 NMRRPKDV
-290 ISFVMASTENIQAR
+290 SFVMASTENIQAR

-310 REDGRC
+310 REEGRC
-316 QAGRETA
+316 LAGRKTA
-323 VVMCDEAILPPIIQS
+323 VVMCDEAILAPIIQS

-364 LLFDTY
+364 LLLDTY
-370 TSGITGKG
+370 TSGIAGKG
-378 TSYRAQYASKLLT
+378 TCYRAQYASKLLR
-391 HAYTRYISEKAN
+391 HAYTRYISDKAN

-414 VYPNQAILT
+414 VYPDQATLT

-431 ALLFKTIDPGN
+431 ALLFKTINIGN
-442 IQLLHHV
+442 VHLLHHV
-449 ATIIKLIGV
+449 ETIIKLIGV

-486 ANGDLNVDINTLR
+486 ANGDMDVDINTLR
-499 RLIKQLISSATIPF
+499 RLIKQLIAAATIPF

-612 QMLVDGQQQ
+612 QMMVDGQQK

-640 INKEGSIKE
+640 VSKAGSIKE
-649 KLDSM
+649 KLDGM

-664 YIKCQ
+664 YIKCP
-669 LLFFYQHVAN
+669 LMFFYQYVAS

-699 HKAAQL
+699 HKSAQL
-705 IYNDIISHNNGRIEK
+705 IYDDIMSHNNGRIEK
-720 ASIQKYLGTKGL
+720 ASIQKYLNTKGL
-732 LENVVDRAFNEELF
+732 LESIVDRAFNEELF
-746 KVKDTMRSPYYNG
+746 KVKNSMRSPYYNG

-774 LLHGDQRIAP
+774 LLHSDQRTAP
-784 FDILALED
+784 FEMLALED

-798 AFETADNNVRKIR
+798 AFETEENNVRKIR

-817 RLDRVTDPHTGMST
+817 RLDRVTDARTGVST

-840 VQATR
+840 IQATR
-845 KIKEIEEIFSDANI
+845 KIKEIEEIFSDMNI

-865 YYLQAL
+865 YYLQAI
-871 LYSLIVDNSTKYNR
+871 LYSLIVDNSTKYNK
-885 QKGCVSPALL
+885 QKDCVSPALL
-895 FIKQAS
+895 FVKQAS
-901 KEDYN
+901 KENYD
-906 PVLEIDSKKIDN
+906 PVLEIDSQKIAN
-918 VREYKEE
+918 VREYKVE
-925 FEKCLKEVLQEIFNT
+925 FEQHLKEVLHDIFNT
-940 TLPFTPTSDN
+940 NLPFTPTTDN
-950 TRCEK
+950 TRCDK
-955 CTYRRICR
+955 CAYRRICK
-963 VNSVES
+963 V

>member
-14 DMLDKWGTDM
+14 DMLAKWGTDM

-42 YLARMAGKPMW
+42 YMARMAGKPMW

-65 KHSDYAVGDSIKLVC
+65 KHSEYVVGDSIKLVC

-135 LSYLTEEQRD
+135 LSYLTDEQRE

-178 DYNERLRSQGIGY
+178 DYNQRLRNQGIGY

-197 DVATRKD
+197 EVATRKD

-216 FNLLQKVEQKLF
+216 FNLLQKVEQELF

-247 MPHSNS
+247 MPRNNS
-253 VHSNEAGK
+253 AYTNAAGK

-274 DIRSADIYQ
+274 DVCSADIYQ
-283 NMRRPKN
+283 NMRRPKDV
-290 ISFVMASTENIQAR
+290 SFVMASTENIQAR

-310 REDGRC
+310 REEGRC
-316 QAGRETA
+316 LAGRKTA
-323 VVMCDEAILPPIIQS
+323 VVMCDEAILAPIIQS

-364 LLFDTY
+364 LLLDTY
-370 TSGITGKG
+370 TSGIAGKG
-378 TSYRAQYASKLLT
+378 TCYRAQYASKLLR
-391 HAYTRYISEKAN
+391 HAYTRYISDKAN

-414 VYPNQAILT
+414 VYPDHATLT

-431 ALLFKTIDPGN
+431 ALLFKTINIGN
-442 IQLLHHV
+442 VHLLHHV
-449 ATIIKLIGV
+449 ETIIKLIGV

-486 ANGDLNVDINTLR
+486 ANGDMDVDINTLR
-499 RLIKQLISSATIPF
+499 RLIKQLIAAATIPF

-612 QMLVDGQQQ
+612 QMMVDGQQK

-640 INKEGSIKE
+640 VSKAGSIKE
-649 KLDSM
+649 KLDGM

-664 YIKCQ
+664 YIKCP
-669 LLFFYQHVAN
+669 LMFFYQYVAS

-699 HKAAQL
+699 HKSAQL
-705 IYNDIISHNNGRIEK
+705 IYDESMSHNNGRIEK
-720 ASIQKYLGTKGL
+720 ASIQKYLNTKGL
-732 LENVVDRAFNEELF
+732 LESIVDRAFNEELF
-746 KVKDTMRSPYYNG
+746 KVKNSMRSPYYNG

-774 LLHGDQRIAP
+774 LLHSDQRTAP
-784 FDILALED
+784 FEMLALED

-798 AFETADNNVRKIR
+798 AFETEDNNVRKIR

-817 RLDRVTDPHTGMST
+817 RLDRVTDARTGVST

-840 VQATR
+840 IQATR
-845 KIKEIEEIFSDANI
+845 KIKEIEEIFSDMNI

-865 YYLQAL
+865 YYLQAI
-871 LYSLIVDNSTKYNR
+871 LYSLIVDNSTKYNK
-885 QKGCVSPALL
+885 QKDCVSPALL
-895 FIKQAS
+895 FVKQAS
-901 KEDYN
+901 KENYD
-906 PVLEIDSKKIDN
+906 PVLEIDSQKIAN
-918 VREYKEE
+918 VREYKVE
-925 FEKCLKEVLQEIFNT
+925 FEQHLKEVLHDIFNT
-940 TLPFTPTSDN
+940 NLPFTPTTDN
-950 TRCEK
+950 TRCDK
-955 CTYRRICR
+955 CAYRRICK
-963 VNSVES
+963 V

>member
-1 MNTTRTFLEYVAE
+1 
-14 DMLDKWGTDM
+14 MLAKWGTDM

-42 YLARMAGKPMW
+42 YMARMAGKPMW

-65 KHSDYAVGDSIKLVC
+65 KHSEYVVGDSIKLVC

-135 LSYLTEEQRD
+135 LSYLTDEQRE

-178 DYNERLRSQGIGY
+178 DYNQRLRNQGIGY

-197 DVATRKD
+197 EVATRKD
-204 IEFEYDTYIFVG
+204 IELEYDTYIFVG
-216 FNLLQKVEQKLF
+216 FNLLQKVEQELF

-247 MPHSNS
+247 MPRNNS
-253 VHSNEAGK
+253 AYTNAAGK

-274 DIRSADIYQ
+274 DVCSADIYQ
-283 NMRRPKN
+283 NMRRPKDV
-290 ISFVMASTENIQAR
+290 SFVMASTENIQAR

-310 REDGRC
+310 REEGRC
-316 QAGRETA
+316 LAGRKTA
-323 VVMCDEAILPPIIQS
+323 VVMCDEAILAPIIQS

-364 LLFDTY
+364 LLLDTY
-370 TSGITGKG
+370 TSGIAGKG
-378 TSYRAQYASKLLT
+378 TCYRAQYASKLLR
-391 HAYTRYISEKAN
+391 HAYTRYISDKAN

-414 VYPNQAILT
+414 VYPNQATLT

-431 ALLFKTIDPGN
+431 ALLFKTINIGN
-442 IQLLHHV
+442 VHLLHHV
-449 ATIIKLIGV
+449 ETIIKLIGV

-486 ANGDLNVDINTLR
+486 ANGDMDVDINTLR
-499 RLIKQLISSATIPF
+499 RLIKQLIAAATIPF

-612 QMLVDGQQQ
+612 QMMVDGQQK

-640 INKEGSIKE
+640 VSKAGSIKE
-649 KLDSM
+649 KLDGM

-664 YIKCQ
+664 YIKCP
-669 LLFFYQHVAN
+669 LMFFYQYVAS

-699 HKAAQL
+699 HKSAQL
-705 IYNDIISHNNGRIEK
+705 IYDDIMSHNNGRIEK
-720 ASIQKYLGTKGL
+720 ASIQKYLNTKGL
-732 LENVVDRAFNEELF
+732 LESIVDRAFNEELF
-746 KVKDTMRSPYYNG
+746 KVKNSMRSPYYNG

-774 LLHGDQRIAP
+774 LLHSDQRTAP
-784 FDILALED
+784 FEMLALED

-798 AFETADNNVRKIR
+798 AFETEDNNVRKIR

-817 RLDRVTDPHTGMST
+817 RLDRVTDARTGVST

-840 VQATR
+840 IQATR
-845 KIKEIEEIFSDANI
+845 KIKEIEEIFSDMNI

-865 YYLQAL
+865 YYLQAI
-871 LYSLIVDNSTKYNR
+871 LYSLIVDNSTKYNK
-885 QKGCVSPALL
+885 QKDCVSPALL
-895 FIKQAS
+895 FVKQAS
-901 KEDYN
+901 KENYD
-906 PVLEIDSKKIDN
+906 PVLEIDSQKIAN
-918 VREYKEE
+918 VREYKVE
-925 FEKCLKEVLQEIFNT
+925 FEQHLKEVLHDIFNT
-940 TLPFTPTSDN
+940 NLPFTPTTDN
-950 TRCEK
+950 TRCDK
-955 CTYRRICR
+955 CAYRRICK
-963 VNSVES
+963 V

>member
-1 MNTTRTFLEYVAE
+1 
-14 DMLDKWGTDM
+14 MLAKWGTDM

-42 YLARMAGKPMW
+42 YMARMAGKPMW

-65 KHSDYAVGDSIKLVC
+65 KHSEYVVGDSIKLVC

-135 LSYLTEEQRD
+135 LSYLTDEQRE

-178 DYNERLRSQGIGY
+178 DYNQRLRNQGIGY

-197 DVATRKD
+197 EVATRKD

-216 FNLLQKVEQKLF
+216 FNLLQKVEQELF

-247 MPHSNS
+247 MPRNNS
-253 VHSNEAGK
+253 AYTNAAGK

-274 DIRSADIYQ
+274 DVCSADIYQ
-283 NMRRPKN
+283 NMRRPKDV
-290 ISFVMASTENIQAR
+290 SFVMASTENIQAR

-310 REDGRC
+310 REEGRC
-316 QAGRETA
+316 LAGRKTA
-323 VVMCDEAILPPIIQS
+323 VVMCDEAILAPIIQS

-364 LLFDTY
+364 LLLDTY
-370 TSGITGKG
+370 TSGIAGKG
-378 TSYRAQYASKLLT
+378 TCYRAQYASKLLR
-391 HAYTRYISEKAN
+391 HAYTRYISDKAN

-414 VYPNQAILT
+414 VYPNQATLT

-431 ALLFKTIDPGN
+431 ALLFKTINIGN
-442 IQLLHHV
+442 VHLLHHV
-449 ATIIKLIGV
+449 ETIIKLIGV

-486 ANGDLNVDINTLR
+486 ANGDMDVDINTLR
-499 RLIKQLISSATIPF
+499 RLIKQLIAAATIPF

-612 QMLVDGQQQ
+612 QMMVDGQQK

-640 INKEGSIKE
+640 VSKAGSIKE
-649 KLDSM
+649 KLDGM

-664 YIKCQ
+664 YIKCP
-669 LLFFYQHVAN
+669 LMFFYQYVAS

-699 HKAAQL
+699 HKSAQL
-705 IYNDIISHNNGRIEK
+705 IYDDIMSHNNGRIEK
-720 ASIQKYLGTKGL
+720 ASIQKYLNTKGL
-732 LENVVDRAFNEELF
+732 LESIVDRAFNEELF
-746 KVKDTMRSPYYNG
+746 KVKNSMRSPYYNG

-774 LLHGDQRIAP
+774 LLHSDQRTAP
-784 FDILALED
+784 FEMLALED

-798 AFETADNNVRKIR
+798 AFETEDNNVRKIR

-817 RLDRVTDPHTGMST
+817 RLDRVTDARTGVST

-840 VQATR
+840 IQATR
-845 KIKEIEEIFSDANI
+845 KIKEIEEIFSDMNI

-865 YYLQAL
+865 YYLQAI
-871 LYSLIVDNSTKYNR
+871 LYSLIVDNSTKYNK
-885 QKGCVSPALL
+885 QKDCVSPALL
-895 FIKQAS
+895 FVKQAS
-901 KEDYN
+901 KENYD
-906 PVLEIDSKKIDN
+906 PVLEIDSQKIAN
-918 VREYKEE
+918 VREYKVE
-925 FEKCLKEVLQEIFNT
+925 FEQHLKEVLHDIFNT
-940 TLPFTPTSDN
+940 NLPFTPTTDN
-950 TRCEK
+950 TRCDK
-955 CTYRRICR
+955 CAYRRICK
-963 VNSVES
+963 V

>member
-1 MNTTRTFLEYVAE
+1 
-14 DMLDKWGTDM
+14 MLAKWGTDM

-42 YLARMAGKPMW
+42 YMARMAGKPMW

-65 KHSDYAVGDSIKLVC
+65 KHSEYVVGDSIKLVC

-135 LSYLTEEQRD
+135 LSYLTDEQRE

-178 DYNERLRSQGIGY
+178 DYNQRLRNQGIGY

-197 DVATRKD
+197 EVATRKD

-216 FNLLQKVEQKLF
+216 FNLLQKVEQELF

-247 MPHSNS
+247 MPRNNS
-253 VHSNEAGK
+253 AYTNAAGK

-274 DIRSADIYQ
+274 DVCSADIYQ
-283 NMRRPKN
+283 NMRRPKDV
-290 ISFVMASTENIQAR
+290 SFVMASTENIQAR

-310 REDGRC
+310 REEGRC
-316 QAGRETA
+316 LAGRKTA
-323 VVMCDEAILPPIIQS
+323 VVMCDEAILAPIIQS

-364 LLFDTY
+364 LLLDTY
-370 TSGITGKG
+370 TSGIAGKG
-378 TSYRAQYASKLLT
+378 TCYRAQYASKLLR
-391 HAYTRYISEKAN
+391 HAYTRYISDKAN

-414 VYPNQAILT
+414 VYPDHATLT

-431 ALLFKTIDPGN
+431 ALLFKTINIGN
-442 IQLLHHV
+442 VHLLHHV
-449 ATIIKLIGV
+449 ETIIKLIGV

-486 ANGDLNVDINTLR
+486 ANGDMDVDINTLR
-499 RLIKQLISSATIPF
+499 RLIKQLIAAATIPF

-557 PYAIRKAHGLTTIDN
+557 PYAIRKVHGLTTIDN

-612 QMLVDGQQQ
+612 QMMVDGQQK

-640 INKEGSIKE
+640 VSKAGSIKE
-649 KLDSM
+649 KLDGM

-664 YIKCQ
+664 YIKCP
-669 LLFFYQHVAN
+669 LMFFYQYVAS

-699 HKAAQL
+699 HKSAQL
-705 IYNDIISHNNGRIEK
+705 IYDDIMSHNNGRIEK
-720 ASIQKYLGTKGL
+720 ASIQKYLNTKGL
-732 LENVVDRAFNEELF
+732 LESIVDRAFNEELF
-746 KVKDTMRSPYYNG
+746 KVQNSMRSPYYNG

-774 LLHGDQRIAP
+774 LLHSDQRTAP
-784 FDILALED
+784 FEMLALED

-798 AFETADNNVRKIR
+798 AFETEDNNVRKIR

-817 RLDRVTDPHTGMST
+817 RLDRVTDARTGVST

-840 VQATR
+840 IQATR
-845 KIKEIEEIFSDANI
+845 KIKEIEEIFSDMNI

-865 YYLQAL
+865 YYLQAI
-871 LYSLIVDNSTKYNR
+871 LYSLIVDNSTKYNK
-885 QKGCVSPALL
+885 QKDCVSPALL
-895 FIKQAS
+895 FVKQAS
-901 KEDYN
+901 KENYD
-906 PVLEIDSKKIDN
+906 PVLEIDSQKIAN
-918 VREYKEE
+918 VREYKVE
-925 FEKCLKEVLQEIFNT
+925 FEQHLKEVLHDIFNT
-940 TLPFTPTSDN
+940 NLPFTPTTDN
-950 TRCEK
+950 TRCDK
-955 CTYRRICR
+955 CAYRRICK
-963 VNSVES
+963 V

>member
-1 MNTTRTFLEYVAE
+1 
-14 DMLDKWGTDM
+14 MLAKWGTDM

-42 YLARMAGKPMW
+42 YMARMAGKPMW

-65 KHSDYAVGDSIKLVC
+65 KHSEYVVGDSIKLVC

-135 LSYLTEEQRD
+135 LSYLTDEQRE

-178 DYNERLRSQGIGY
+178 DYNQRLRNQGIGY

-197 DVATRKD
+197 EVATRKD

-216 FNLLQKVEQKLF
+216 FNLLQKVEQELF

-247 MPHSNS
+247 MPRNNS
-253 VHSNEAGK
+253 AYTNAAGK

-274 DIRSADIYQ
+274 DVCSADIYQ
-283 NMRRPKN
+283 NMRRPKDV
-290 ISFVMASTENIQAR
+290 SFVMASTENIQAR

-310 REDGRC
+310 REEGRC
-316 QAGRETA
+316 LAGRKTA
-323 VVMCDEAILPPIIQS
+323 VVMCDEAILAPIIQS

-364 LLFDTY
+364 LLLDTY
-370 TSGITGKG
+370 TSGIAGKG
-378 TSYRAQYASKLLT
+378 TCYRAQYASKLLR
-391 HAYTRYISEKAN
+391 HAYTRYISDKAN

-414 VYPNQAILT
+414 VYPDQATLT

-431 ALLFKTIDPGN
+431 ALLFKTINIGN
-442 IQLLHHV
+442 VHLLHHV
-449 ATIIKLIGV
+449 ETIIKLIGV

-486 ANGDLNVDINTLR
+486 ANGDMDVDINTLR
-499 RLIKQLISSATIPF
+499 RLIKQLIAAATIPF

-612 QMLVDGQQQ
+612 QMMVDGQQK

-640 INKEGSIKE
+640 VSKAGSIKE
-649 KLDSM
+649 KLDGM

-664 YIKCQ
+664 YIKCP
-669 LLFFYQHVAN
+669 LMFFYQYVAS

-699 HKAAQL
+699 HKSAQL
-705 IYNDIISHNNGRIEK
+705 IYDDIMSHNNGRIEK
-720 ASIQKYLGTKGL
+720 ASIQKYLNTKGL
-732 LENVVDRAFNEELF
+732 LESIVDRAFNEELF
-746 KVKDTMRSPYYNG
+746 KVKNSMRSPYYNG

-774 LLHGDQRIAP
+774 LLHSDQRTAP
-784 FDILALED
+784 FEMLALED

-798 AFETADNNVRKIR
+798 AFETEDNNVRKIR

-817 RLDRVTDPHTGMST
+817 RLDRVTDARTGVST

-840 VQATR
+840 IQATR
-845 KIKEIEEIFSDANI
+845 KIKEIEEIFSDMNI

-865 YYLQAL
+865 YYLQAI
-871 LYSLIVDNSTKYNR
+871 LYSLIVDNSTKYNK
-885 QKGCVSPALL
+885 QKDCVSPALL
-895 FIKQAS
+895 FVKQAS
-901 KEDYN
+901 KENYD
-906 PVLEIDSKKIDN
+906 PVLEIDSQKIAN
-918 VREYKEE
+918 VREYKVE
-925 FEKCLKEVLQEIFNT
+925 FEQHLKEVLHDIFNT
-940 TLPFTPTSDN
+940 NLPFTPTTDN
-950 TRCEK
+950 TRCDK
-955 CTYRRICR
+955 CAYRRICK
-963 VNSVES
+963 V

>member
-1 MNTTRTFLEYVAE
+1 
-14 DMLDKWGTDM
+14 MLAKWGTDM

-42 YLARMAGKPMW
+42 YMARMAGKPMW

-65 KHSDYAVGDSIKLVC
+65 KHSEYVVGDSIKLVC

-135 LSYLTEEQRD
+135 LSYLTDEQRE

-178 DYNERLRSQGIGY
+178 DYNQRLRNQGIGY

-197 DVATRKD
+197 EVATRKD

-216 FNLLQKVEQKLF
+216 FNLLQKVEQELF

-247 MPHSNS
+247 MPRNNS
-253 VHSNEAGK
+253 AYTNAAGK

-274 DIRSADIYQ
+274 DVCSADIYQ
-283 NMRRPKN
+283 NMRRPKDV
-290 ISFVMASTENIQAR
+290 SFVMASTENIQAR

-310 REDGRC
+310 REEGRC
-316 QAGRETA
+316 LAGRKTA
-323 VVMCDEAILPPIIQS
+323 VVMCDEAILAPIIQS

-364 LLFDTY
+364 LLLDTY
-370 TSGITGKG
+370 TSGIAGKG
-378 TSYRAQYASKLLT
+378 TCYRAQYASKLLR
-391 HAYTRYISEKAN
+391 HAYTRYISDKAN

-414 VYPNQAILT
+414 VYPDQATLT

-431 ALLFKTIDPGN
+431 ALLFKTINIGN
-442 IQLLHHV
+442 VHLLHHV
-449 ATIIKLIGV
+449 ETIIKLIGV

-486 ANGDLNVDINTLR
+486 ANGDMDVDINTLR
-499 RLIKQLISSATIPF
+499 RLIKQLIAAATIPF

-612 QMLVDGQQQ
+612 QMMVDGQQK

-640 INKEGSIKE
+640 VSKTGSIKE
-649 KLDSM
+649 KLDGM

-664 YIKCQ
+664 YIKCP
-669 LLFFYQHVAN
+669 LMFFYQYVAS

-699 HKAAQL
+699 HKSAQL
-705 IYNDIISHNNGRIEK
+705 IYDEIMSHNNGRIEK
-720 ASIQKYLGTKGL
+720 ASIQKYLNTKGL
-732 LENVVDRAFNEELF
+732 LESIVDRAFNEELF
-746 KVKDTMRSPYYNG
+746 KVKNSMRSPYYNG

-774 LLHGDQRIAP
+774 LLHSDQRTAP
-784 FDILALED
+784 FEMLALED

-798 AFETADNNVRKIR
+798 AFETEDNNVRKIR

-817 RLDRVTDPHTGMST
+817 RLDRVTDARTGVST

-840 VQATR
+840 IQATR
-845 KIKEIEEIFSDANI
+845 KIKEIEEIFSDMNI

-865 YYLQAL
+865 YYLQAI
-871 LYSLIVDNSTKYNR
+871 LYSLIVDNSTKYNK
-885 QKGCVSPALL
+885 QKDCVSPALL
-895 FIKQAS
+895 FVKQAS
-901 KEDYN
+901 KENYD
-906 PVLEIDSKKIDN
+906 PVLEIDSQKIAN
-918 VREYKEE
+918 VREYKVE
-925 FEKCLKEVLQEIFNT
+925 FEQHLKEVLHDIFNT
-940 TLPFTPTSDN
+940 NLPFTPTTDN
-950 TRCEK
+950 TRCDK
-955 CTYRRICR
+955 CAYRRICK
-963 VNSVES
+963 V

>member
-1 MNTTRTFLEYVAE
+1 MRTTRTFLEHVAE
-14 DMLDKWGTDM
+14 DMISKWGTDM

-36 ALFMNE
+36 ALFLNE
-42 YLARMAGKPMW
+42 YLARIAGKPMW

-65 KHSDYAVGDSIKLVC
+65 KHSEFAVGDSIKLVC

-135 LSYLTEEQRD
+135 LSYLTEEQREM
-145 LLKRFF
+145 LKRFF
-151 ANFSHDQETELKKRF
+151 ANFSDDHETELKKRF

-178 DYNERLRSQGIGY
+178 DYNKRLRNQGIGY

-197 DVATRKD
+197 YVVTKQD
-204 IEFEYDTYIFVG
+204 IEFEYDTYIFIG
-216 FNLLQKVEQKLF
+216 FNLLQKVEQELF
-228 ANLKKAGKAHFYWD
+228 TNLKKAGKAHFYWD

-247 MPHSNS
+247 MPRNS
-253 VHSNEAGK
+253 SSFNNEAGK

-274 DIRSADIYQ
+274 DVRSAEIYS
-283 NMRRPKN
+283 NMRQPKN
-290 ISFVMASTENIQAR
+290 VSFVIASTENIQAR
-304 YASQWL
+304 YAAQWL
-310 REDGRC
+310 RDDNRYSDGR
-316 QAGRETA
+316 QTA
-323 VVMCDEAILPPIIQS
+323 IVMCDEAILPPVIQS

-359 ASFVS
+359 ASLVS
-364 LLFDTY
+364 LLFDMY
-370 TSGITGKG
+370 TSGIKSKG
-378 TSYRAQYASKLLT
+378 AYYRAQYASKVLT
-391 HAYTRYISEKAN
+391 HAYTHYISEKAK
-403 DVYATIKEQHL
+403 DVYATIKERHL
-414 VYPNQAILT
+414 MYPDHNTLT
-423 MNGEDQGL
+423 LEGVDEGL
-431 ALLFKTIDPGN
+431 CLLFPTGNIALLK
-442 IQLLHHV
+442 HV
-449 ATIIKLIGV
+449 ATIIKQIGV

-486 ANGDLNVDINTLR
+486 ANGDLDVDTNTLR

-578 YYFHRLLQRAED
+578 YYFHRLLQRADD
-590 ITIVYNN
+590 ITIIYNN
-597 TTDNGHTGEMSRFML
+597 TTENGHTGEMSRFML
-612 QMLVDGQQQ
+612 QLMVDGKQQ
-621 IKHYNLLADNSP
+621 ISHYNLLADNSP
-633 IAHKPKS
+633 VTHVAQS
-640 INKEGSIKE
+640 IKKEGSIKDT
-649 KLDSM
+649 LDSM
-654 KSLSP
+654 YSLSP
-659 SAINR
+659 SAINT
-664 YIKCQ
+664 YIRCPLQ
-669 LLFFYQHVAN
+669 FFYQYVAH
-679 IKEPDCEDDVVDNR
+679 IKEPDCDDDVVDNR

-699 HKAAQL
+699 HKSAQL
-705 IYNDIISHNNGRIEK
+705 IYDDIAQHNNGRIEK
-720 ASIQKYLGTKGL
+720 AAIQKYLNTKGL

-746 KVKDTMRSPYYNG
+746 KVKDTKRSPYYNG
-759 LHLINRKVLIEYLRQ
+759 LHLINRKVLLEYLRQ
-774 LLHGDQRIAP
+774 LLHGDQKIAP
-784 FDILALED
+784 FEILALED
-792 AVYTQI
+792 AVYTQMI
-798 AFETADNNVRKIR
+798 FEAEDNNERNIR

-817 RLDRVTDPHTGMST
+817 RLDRVTDARTGIPT

-840 VQATR
+840 LQATK
-845 KIKEIEEIFSDANI
+845 KIKEIEEIFSDTNI

-871 LYSLIVDNSTKYNR
+871 LYSLIVDDSTKYNQ
-885 QKGCVSPALL
+885 QKDCVSPALL

-901 KEDYN
+901 KDNYD
-906 PVLEIDSKKIDN
+906 PVLEIDSQKISN
-918 VREYKEE
+918 VRIYKEE
-925 FEKCLKEVLQEIFNT
+925 FEKHLKEVLQEIFNT
-940 TLPFTPTSDN
+940 TLPFSPTQDKM
-950 TRCEK
+950 RCEK
-955 CTYRRICR
+955 CSYRRICR
-963 VNSVES
+963 VN